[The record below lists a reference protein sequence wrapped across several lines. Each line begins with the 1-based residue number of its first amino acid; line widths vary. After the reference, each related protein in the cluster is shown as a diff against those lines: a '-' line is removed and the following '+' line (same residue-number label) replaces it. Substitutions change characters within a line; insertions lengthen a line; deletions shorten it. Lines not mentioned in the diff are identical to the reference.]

1 MHGILQIGIIT
12 FFCHSLYVVF
22 LRHSSMKARKSM
34 KKRFVSLLVALS
46 ITLTF
51 LPIGA
56 VAAPTNEIIQGNLK
70 YTVNNYTVNDGGES
84 VTVSG
89 ISESTSEKPTHLTIE
104 SSISSNGKNY
114 TVTEIGNWAFEE
126 WNTLTEVTLPHTV
139 EIIGFQAFFNCSNL
153 TNVTIPEGV
162 RKIGQIAF
170 NGCSQLTSITIPGTI
185 EVMTMAFS
193 GNTALSHVTLTN
205 GISEISSSAFEGC
218 TGLTEVEIPASV
230 NEIRQDAFNGCT
242 NLSDVKYNGHKTDW
256 DKVTVKTG
264 NDTLTSKVQ
273 YLCDINFDLDGGTV
287 NGSDTMATQTVYSNE
302 KLGTAKCYQNDQT
315 FKIPIAPQ
323 KEGYTFLGW
332 YQQDATAPTDPAEY
346 VASDNVTFT
355 AKWSQI
361 YDVAFDANANG
372 DTVTRMP
379 STQKVP
385 ETTTASLPTITPQ
398 RTGYDFD
405 GWYTQ
410 AEGGT
415 KYTFTEAVSSNITL
429 YAHWNAHSHTVT
441 LENDENKETNSYD
454 YGSSVS
460 VPTPTKKTGYNFNHW
475 EVTVPDGETA
485 PSLNGPDE
493 NGNYSFS
500 MPDYDIILTAKW
512 TQKDVIDPD
521 VDLKFDAA
529 TGEVTSN
536 NPQVNADDIIN
547 RKFYDDKGNEV
558 PGEKLNDRGL
568 PMEPGDYIVKVDV
581 KETEKT
587 APANQITGNQIKWS
601 YNVPQEE
608 EKVTYTLSLL
618 GGIAKVNGKDTT
630 INDNGDITIEKG
642 ATVEVTFDKSILS
655 DAQTFDQ
662 WTIKPASVLNAVDP
676 KAETITFTMPGENVI
691 IEAMTKDASIEE
703 EPNILGT
710 TLIIGTAAAGTAV
723 LAYQTYQLGT
733 EFYLICTLPTGTA
746 IPTNRG
752 ELAELVWN
760 NAGKPEPAAVLN
772 ANATETDKAITWAVE
787 NDLLKA
793 AKNNGET
800 YEATDPVSRTEVIK
814 AWNQVQAFKK

>member
-1 MHGILQIGIIT
+1 
-12 FFCHSLYVVF
+12 
-22 LRHSSMKARKSM
+22 M

-51 LPIGA
+51 LPMGA
-56 VAAPTNEIIQGNLK
+56 VAAAPIKFTDGNLK
-70 YTVNNYTVNDGGES
+70 YKVNADGQS

-89 ISESTSEKPTHLTIE
+89 TSGSPTQLTIE
-104 SSISSNGKNY
+104 SSISYKDKNY
-114 TVTEIGNWAFEE
+114 TVTKIAMWAF
-126 WNTLTEVTLPHTV
+126 NKCNSLTEVTIPNTV
-139 EIIGFQAFFNCSNL
+139 IEIDYQAFYYCPNL
-153 TNVTIPEGV
+153 KKVTIHEGV
-162 RKIGQIAF
+162 KTIGQTAF
-170 NGCSQLTSITIPGTI
+170 IGCTQLTSITIPSTI
-185 EVMTMAFS
+185 TDMDQAFS

-205 GISEISSSAFEGC
+205 GISNISSMAFKGC
-218 TGLTEVEIPASV
+218 TGLTEIKVPESV
-230 NEIRQDAFNGCT
+230 GQIGPNAFNGCTNLKRVLLEKNIKTINVNAFKDCT
-242 NLSDVKYNGHKTDW
+242 NLSDVKYNGYKTDW
-256 DKVTVKTG
+256 DKVTVNTTG

-273 YLCDINFDLDGGTV
+273 YLCDINFDLNGGTI

-302 KLGTAKCYQNDQT
+302 KLGTAKCYPNDQPFVVPT
-315 FKIPIAPQ
+315 DPVR
-323 KEGYTFLGW
+323 EGYTFL
-332 YQQDATAPTDPAEY
+332 
-346 VASDNVTFT
+346 
-355 AKWSQI
+355 
-361 YDVAFDANANG
+361 
-372 DTVTRMP
+372 
-379 STQKVP
+379 
-385 ETTTASLPTITPQ
+385 
-398 RTGYDFD
+398 

-441 LENDENKETNSYD
+441 LENDENKKTNSYD

-500 MPDYDIILTAKW
+500 MPDYDITLTAKW

-521 VDLKFDAA
+521 VDLKFDAV

-536 NPQVNADDIIN
+536 NTQVNAENIIN

-568 PMEPGDYIVKVDV
+568 PTEPGDYIVKVDV
-581 KETEKT
+581 KETENT
-587 APANQITGNQIKWS
+587 APANQVTGNQIKWS
-601 YNVPQEE
+601 YNVPQKE

-618 GGIAKVNGKDTT
+618 GGIAKVNGKDAT

-662 WTIKPASVLNAVDP
+662 WTIKPASVLNAVEP

-733 EFYLICTLPTGTA
+733 EFYLICALPTGTA

-752 ELAELVWN
+752 ELAALVWN

-772 ANATETDKAITWAVE
+772 ANATETDKAIAWAVE

>member
-1 MHGILQIGIIT
+1 MSSYNSIDREFHAWYSSNWYYYLFLPYILCRFSAALIHESEEI
-12 FFCHSLYVVF
+12 HE
-22 LRHSSMKARKSM
+22 
-34 KKRFVSLLVALS
+34 KRFVSLLVALS

-56 VAAPTNEIIQGNLK
+56 VAAAPIKFTDGNLK
-70 YTVNNYTVNDGGES
+70 YTVNADGES
-84 VTVSG
+84 VTVFG
-89 ISESTSEKPTHLTIE
+89 TLRNPTQLNIE
-104 SSISSNGKNY
+104 SSILYNGTNY
-114 TVTEIGNWAFEE
+114 TVTKIATWAFYDAR
-126 WNTLTEVTLPHTV
+126 NTLTEVTLPNTV
-139 EIIGFQAFFNCSNL
+139 DEIEYQAFFNCSNL
-153 TNVTIPEGV
+153 TKVIIPEGV
-162 RKIGQIAF
+162 RKIGQAAF
-170 NGCSQLTSITIPGTI
+170 YGCSQLTSITIPSTI
-185 EVMTMAFS
+185 TNMDTAFS

-205 GISEISSSAFEGC
+205 GISKISSNAFERC

-230 NEIRQDAFNGCT
+230 DQICPFAFNGCTNLKRVLLEKNIKTINVNAFKDCT
-242 NLSDVKYNGHKTDW
+242 NLSDVKYNGYKTDW
-256 DKVTVKTG
+256 DRVTVNTTG

-273 YLCDINFDLDGGTV
+273 YLCDITFDLNGGTI
-287 NGSDTMATQTVYSNE
+287 NGSGTMDKQTVYSKD
-302 KLGTAKCYQNDQT
+302 KLVTAKCYPNDQT
-315 FKIPIAPQ
+315 FVVPSDPVR
-323 KEGYTFLGW
+323 EGYTFL
-332 YQQDATAPTDPAEY
+332 
-346 VASDNVTFT
+346 
-355 AKWSQI
+355 
-361 YDVAFDANANG
+361 
-372 DTVTRMP
+372 
-379 STQKVP
+379 
-385 ETTTASLPTITPQ
+385 
-398 RTGYDFD
+398 

-415 KYTFTEAVSSNITL
+415 KYTFTEAVSSNIIL

-441 LENDENKETNSYD
+441 LENDENKKTNSYD

-500 MPDYDIILTAKW
+500 MPDYDITLTAKW

-521 VDLKFDAA
+521 VDLKFDAV

-536 NPQVNADDIIN
+536 NTQVNADDIIN

-568 PMEPGDYIVKVDV
+568 PTEPGDYIVKVDV
-581 KETEKT
+581 KETENT
-587 APANQITGNQIKWS
+587 APVNQITGNQIKWS
-601 YNVPQEE
+601 YNVPQKE

-618 GGIAKVNGKDTT
+618 GGIAKVNGKDAT

-662 WTIKPASVLNAVDP
+662 WTIKPASVLNAVEP

-733 EFYLICTLPTGTA
+733 EFYLICALPTGTA

-772 ANATETDKAITWAVE
+772 ANATETDKAIAWAVE

-793 AKNNGET
+793 AKSNGET

>member
-1 MHGILQIGIIT
+1 
-12 FFCHSLYVVF
+12 
-22 LRHSSMKARKSM
+22 M

-56 VAAPTNEIIQGNLK
+56 VAAAPIKFTDENLK
-70 YTVNNYTVNDGGES
+70 YTVNADGES

-89 ISESTSEKPTHLTIE
+89 TLRNPTQLNIE
-104 SSISSNGKNY
+104 SSISYKDKNY
-114 TVTEIGNWAFEE
+114 TVTKIAMWAFK
-126 WNTLTEVTLPHTV
+126 NCNSLTEVTIPNTV
-139 EIIGFQAFFNCSNL
+139 IEIDYQAFYYCPNL
-153 TNVTIPEGV
+153 KKVTIHEGV
-162 RKIGQIAF
+162 KTIGQTAF
-170 NGCSQLTSITIPGTI
+170 IGCTQLTSITIPSTI
-185 EVMTMAFS
+185 TDMDQSFS
-193 GNTALSHVTLTN
+193 VNTALSHVTLTN
-205 GISEISSSAFEGC
+205 GISNISSMAFKGC
-218 TGLTEVEIPASV
+218 TGLTEIKVPESV
-230 NEIRQDAFNGCT
+230 GQIGPNAFNGCTNLKRVLLEKNIKTININAFKDCT
-242 NLSDVKYNGHKTDW
+242 NLSDVKYNGHKKDW
-256 DKVTVKTG
+256 DNVTVNNAG

-273 YLCDINFDLDGGTV
+273 YLCDINFDLNGGTI
-287 NGSDTMATQTVYSNE
+287 NGSGTMDKQTVYSNE
-302 KLGTAKCYQNDQT
+302 KLGTASV
-315 FKIPIAPQ
+315 
-323 KEGYTFLGW
+323 
-332 YQQDATAPTDPAEY
+332 PTTP
-346 VASDNVTFT
+346 
-355 AKWSQI
+355 
-361 YDVAFDANANG
+361 
-372 DTVTRMP
+372 
-379 STQKVP
+379 
-385 ETTTASLPTITPQ
+385 PQ

-415 KYTFTEAVSSNITL
+415 KYTFTEAVSSNIIL

-441 LENDENKETNSYD
+441 LENDENKKTNSYD

-500 MPDYDIILTAKW
+500 MPDYDITLTAKW

-521 VDLKFDAA
+521 VDLKFDAV

-536 NPQVNADDIIN
+536 NTQVNADDIIN

-568 PMEPGDYIVKVDV
+568 PTEPGDYIVKVDV
-581 KETEKT
+581 KETENT

-601 YNVPQEE
+601 YNVPQKE

-618 GGIAKVNGKDTT
+618 GGIAKVNGKDAT
-630 INDNGDITIEKG
+630 INDNGNITIEKG

-662 WTIKPASVLNAVDP
+662 WTIKPASVLNAVEP

-733 EFYLICTLPTGTA
+733 EFYLICALPTGTA

-772 ANATETDKAITWAVE
+772 ANATETDKAIAWAVE

>member
-1 MHGILQIGIIT
+1 
-12 FFCHSLYVVF
+12 
-22 LRHSSMKARKSM
+22 M

-51 LPIGA
+51 LPMGA
-56 VAAPTNEIIQGNLK
+56 VAAAPIKFTDGNLR
-70 YTVNNYTVNDGGES
+70 YTVNADGKS

-89 ISESTSEKPTHLTIE
+89 TSGSPTQLTIE
-104 SSISSNGKNY
+104 SSISYKDKNY
-114 TVTEIGNWAFEE
+114 TVTKIAMWAF
-126 WNTLTEVTLPHTV
+126 NKCNSLTEVTIPNTV
-139 EIIGFQAFFNCSNL
+139 IEIDYQAFYYCPNL
-153 TNVTIPEGV
+153 KKVTIHEGV
-162 RKIGQIAF
+162 KTIGQTAF
-170 NGCSQLTSITIPGTI
+170 IGCTQLTSITIPSTI
-185 EVMTMAFS
+185 TDMDQAFS

-205 GISEISSSAFEGC
+205 GISKISSNAFERC

-230 NEIRQDAFNGCT
+230 DQICPFAFNGCTNLKRVLLEKNIKTINVNAFKDCT
-242 NLSDVKYNGHKTDW
+242 NLSDVKYNGYKTDW
-256 DKVTVKTG
+256 DRVTVNTTG

-273 YLCDINFDLDGGTV
+273 YLCDITFDLNGGTI
-287 NGSDTMATQTVYSNE
+287 NGSGTMDKQTVYSNE

-315 FKIPIAPQ
+315 FVVPSDPVR
-323 KEGYTFLGW
+323 EGYTFLGW
-332 YQQDATAPTDPAEY
+332 YQQDATAPTVLAEY

-355 AKWSQI
+355 A
-361 YDVAFDANANG
+361 N
-372 DTVTRMP
+372 
-379 STQKVP
+379 
-385 ETTTASLPTITPQ
+385 
-398 RTGYDFD
+398 
-405 GWYTQ
+405 
-410 AEGGT
+410 
-415 KYTFTEAVSSNITL
+415 
-429 YAHWNAHSHTVT
+429 
-441 LENDENKETNSYD
+441 
-454 YGSSVS
+454 
-460 VPTPTKKTGYNFNHW
+460 
-475 EVTVPDGETA
+475 
-485 PSLNGPDE
+485 
-493 NGNYSFS
+493 
-500 MPDYDIILTAKW
+500 W

-521 VDLKFDAA
+521 VDLKFDAV

-536 NPQVNADDIIN
+536 NTQVNADDIIN

-568 PMEPGDYIVKVDV
+568 PTEPGDYIVKVDV
-581 KETEKT
+581 KETENT

-601 YNVPQEE
+601 YNVPQKE

-618 GGIAKVNGKDTT
+618 GGIAKVNGKDAT

-662 WTIKPASVLNAVDP
+662 WTIKPASVLSAVEP

-733 EFYLICTLPTGTA
+733 EFYLICALPTGTA
-746 IPTNRG
+746 IPTTRG

-772 ANATETDKAITWAVE
+772 ANATETDKAIAWAVE

-793 AKNNGET
+793 AKSNGET

>member
-1 MHGILQIGIIT
+1 
-12 FFCHSLYVVF
+12 
-22 LRHSSMKARKSM
+22 M

-51 LPIGA
+51 LPMGA
-56 VAAPTNEIIQGNLK
+56 VAATKITKGNLK
-70 YTVNNYTVNDGGES
+70 YIVNADGKS

-89 ISESTSEKPTHLTIE
+89 TSEKPTQLTIE
-104 SSISSNGKNY
+104 SSISDNGTNY
-114 TVTEIGNWAFEE
+114 TVTKIAMWAF
-126 WNTLTEVTLPHTV
+126 NKCNSLTEVTIPNTV
-139 EIIGFQAFFNCSNL
+139 IEIDYQAFYYCPNL
-153 TNVTIPEGV
+153 KKVTIHEGV
-162 RKIGQIAF
+162 KTIGQTAF
-170 NGCSQLTSITIPGTI
+170 IGCTQLTSITIPGTI
-185 EVMTMAFS
+185 KNMDQAFS

-205 GISEISSSAFEGC
+205 GISKISSNAFERC

-230 NEIRQDAFNGCT
+230 DQICPFAFNGCTNLKSVLLEKNIKTINVNAFKDCT
-242 NLSDVKYNGHKTDW
+242 NLSDVKYNGYKTDW
-256 DKVTVKTG
+256 DKVTVNTTG

-273 YLCDINFDLDGGTV
+273 YLCDINFDLNGGTI

-302 KLGTAKCYQNDQT
+302 KLGTA
-315 FKIPIAPQ
+315 
-323 KEGYTFLGW
+323 
-332 YQQDATAPTDPAEY
+332 
-346 VASDNVTFT
+346 NV
-355 AKWSQI
+355 
-361 YDVAFDANANG
+361 
-372 DTVTRMP
+372 
-379 STQKVP
+379 
-385 ETTTASLPTITPQ
+385 PTITPQ

-415 KYTFTEAVSSNITL
+415 KYTFTEAVSSNIIL
-429 YAHWNAHSHTVT
+429 YAHWNAHSHIVT
-441 LENDENKETNSYD
+441 LENDENKKTNSYD

-500 MPDYDIILTAKW
+500 MPDYDITLTAKW

-536 NPQVNADDIIN
+536 NTQVNADDIIN

-558 PGEKLNDRGL
+558 PGEKLNNRGL
-568 PMEPGDYIVKVDV
+568 PTEPGDYIVKVDV
-581 KETEKT
+581 KETENT
-587 APANQITGNQIKWS
+587 APANQVTGNQIKWS
-601 YNVPQEE
+601 YSVPQKE

-618 GGIAKVNGKDTT
+618 GGIAKVNGKDAT

-662 WTIKPASVLNAVDP
+662 WTIKPASVLSAVEP

-733 EFYLICTLPTGTA
+733 EFYLICALPTGTA

-752 ELAELVWN
+752 ELAALVWN

-772 ANATETDKAITWAVE
+772 ANATETDKAIAWAVE

-793 AKNNGET
+793 AKSNGET

>member
-22 LRHSSMKARKSM
+22 LRHQSMKAGKSM

-56 VAAPTNEIIQGNLK
+56 VAAAPIKFTDRNLK
-70 YTVNNYTVNDGGES
+70 YTVNADGES

-89 ISESTSEKPTHLTIE
+89 TSGKPKQLTIE
-104 SSISSNGKNY
+104 SSISDGNGKSY
-114 TVTEIGNWAFEE
+114 TVTKIGMGAF
-126 WNTLTEVTLPHTV
+126 NSTLEEVTLPPTLD
-139 EIIGFQAFFNCSNL
+139 EIEDSAFFKCSSL
-153 TNVTIPEGV
+153 TEITIPEGV
-162 RKIGQIAF
+162 TKIGTNAF
-170 NGCSQLTSITIPGTI
+170 YGCSQLTSITIPSTI
-185 EVMTMAFS
+185 KNMDTAFPS
-193 GNTALSHVTLTN
+193 NPKLSQVTLTN
-205 GISEISSSAFEGC
+205 GIYRISSSAFKDC
-218 TGLTEVEIPASV
+218 TGLTEIKIPTSVYEICS
-230 NEIRQDAFNGCT
+230 DAFNGCT
-242 NLSDVKYNGHKTDW
+242 GLTSVTLEKGINIINRNAFKDCTNLNDVKYNGHKTDW
-256 DKVTVKTG
+256 ENVRVNIAG

-273 YLCDINFDLDGGTV
+273 YLCDINFDLNGGTI
-287 NGSDTMATQTVYSNE
+287 NGSNTVNKQTVYSNE
-302 KLGTAKCYQNDQT
+302 KLGTAKCYPNGQPFVVPSD
-315 FKIPIAPQ
+315 PVR
-323 KEGYTFLGW
+323 EGYTFL
-332 YQQDATAPTDPAEY
+332 
-346 VASDNVTFT
+346 
-355 AKWSQI
+355 
-361 YDVAFDANANG
+361 
-372 DTVTRMP
+372 
-379 STQKVP
+379 
-385 ETTTASLPTITPQ
+385 
-398 RTGYDFD
+398 

-415 KYTFTEAVSSNITL
+415 KYTFTEAVSSNIIL

-500 MPDYDIILTAKW
+500 MPDYDITLTAKW

-536 NPQVNADDIIN
+536 NAKVNADDIIN
-547 RKFYDDKGNEV
+547 KKFYDEKGNEV
-558 PGEKLNDRGL
+558 PSEKLNDRGL
-568 PMEPGDYIVKVDV
+568 PTEPGDYIIKVDV
-581 KETEKT
+581 KETEHT
-587 APANQITGNQIKWS
+587 APANQVTGNQIKWS

-733 EFYLICTLPTGTA
+733 EFYLICALPTGTA

-772 ANATETDKAITWAVE
+772 ANATETDKAIAWAVE

>member
-22 LRHSSMKARKSM
+22 LRHQSMKAGKSM

-56 VAAPTNEIIQGNLK
+56 VAATPIRIGNLK
-70 YTVNNYTVNDGGES
+70 YTVNADGES

-89 ISESTSEKPTHLTIE
+89 TSGNPTQLNIE
-104 SSISSNGKNY
+104 SSISSNGRNY
-114 TVTEIGNWAFEE
+114 TVTEIATWAFNKC
-126 WNTLTEVTLPHTV
+126 NTLTEVTLPNTV
-139 EIIGFQAFFNCSNL
+139 DEIGYQAFFNCSNL

-162 RKIGQIAF
+162 TKIGQAAF
-170 NGCSQLTSITIPGTI
+170 YGCSQLTSITIPSTI
-185 EVMTMAFS
+185 TDMDTAFS
-193 GNTALSHVTLTN
+193 GNTALSQVTLTN
-205 GISEISSSAFEGC
+205 GIPKISSHAFERCTELREIKVPISVDEICPFAFNGC
-218 TGLTEVEIPASV
+218 TGLTSV
-230 NEIRQDAFNGCT
+230 TLEKGINIINSNAFKDCT
-242 NLSDVKYNGHKTDW
+242 ELNDVKYNGYKTDW
-256 DKVTVKTG
+256 EKVRVNNAG

-273 YLCDINFDLDGGTV
+273 YLCDINFDLDGGTI

-302 KLGTAKCYQNDQT
+302 KLGTAKCYPNDQPFVVPT
-315 FKIPIAPQ
+315 DPVR
-323 KEGYTFLGW
+323 EGYTFL
-332 YQQDATAPTDPAEY
+332 D
-346 VASDNVTFT
+346 
-355 AKWSQI
+355 
-361 YDVAFDANANG
+361 
-372 DTVTRMP
+372 
-379 STQKVP
+379 
-385 ETTTASLPTITPQ
+385 
-398 RTGYDFD
+398 
-405 GWYTQ
+405 WYTQ
-410 AEGGT
+410 AEGGI

-521 VDLKFDAA
+521 VDLKFDAV

-536 NPQVNADDIIN
+536 NAKVNADDIIN
-547 RKFYDDKGNEV
+547 KKFYDDKGNEV

-568 PMEPGDYIVKVDV
+568 PTEPGDYIVKVDV
-581 KETEKT
+581 KETENT
-587 APANQITGNQIKWS
+587 APANQVTGNQIKWS
-601 YNVPQEE
+601 YNVPQKE

-733 EFYLICTLPTGTA
+733 EFYLICALPTGTA

-772 ANATETDKAITWAVE
+772 ANATETDKAIAWAVE

>member
-1 MHGILQIGIIT
+1 
-12 FFCHSLYVVF
+12 
-22 LRHSSMKARKSM
+22 M

-56 VAAPTNEIIQGNLK
+56 VAAAPNKIPQGNLI
-70 YTVNNYTVNDGGES
+70 YTVNADGES

-89 ISESTSEKPTHLTIE
+89 TSGSPTQLTIE
-104 SSISSNGKNY
+104 SSISDNGTNY
-114 TVTEIGNWAFEE
+114 TVTKIAMWAFNNAR
-126 WNTLTEVTLPHTV
+126 NTLTEVTLPNTV
-139 EIIGFQAFFNCSNL
+139 DEIGYQAFFNCSNL
-153 TNVTIPEGV
+153 TKVIIPEGV
-162 RKIGQIAF
+162 TKIGQAAF
-170 NGCSQLTSITIPGTI
+170 YGCSQLTSITIPSTI
-185 EVMTMAFS
+185 TNMDTAFS

-205 GISEISSSAFEGC
+205 GISNISSMAFKGC
-218 TGLTEVEIPASV
+218 TGLTEIKVPESV
-230 NEIRQDAFNGCT
+230 GQIGPNAFNGCTNLKRVLLEKNIKTININAFKDCT
-242 NLSDVKYNGHKTDW
+242 NLSDVKYNGHKKDW
-256 DKVTVKTG
+256 DNVTVNNAG

-287 NGSDTMATQTVYSNE
+287 NGSNTVDKQTVYSNE
-302 KLGTAKCYQNDQT
+302 KLGTAKCYPNDQPFVVPT
-315 FKIPIAPQ
+315 DPVR
-323 KEGYTFLGW
+323 EGYTFL
-332 YQQDATAPTDPAEY
+332 
-346 VASDNVTFT
+346 
-355 AKWSQI
+355 
-361 YDVAFDANANG
+361 
-372 DTVTRMP
+372 
-379 STQKVP
+379 
-385 ETTTASLPTITPQ
+385 
-398 RTGYDFD
+398 

-441 LENDENKETNSYD
+441 LENDENKKTNSYD

-460 VPTPTKKTGYNFNHW
+460 VPTPAKKTGYNFNHW

-500 MPDYDIILTAKW
+500 MPDYDITLTAKW

-521 VDLKFDAA
+521 VDLKFDAV

-536 NPQVNADDIIN
+536 NTQVNADDIIN

-568 PMEPGDYIVKVDV
+568 PTEPGDYIVKVDV
-581 KETEKT
+581 KETENT

-601 YNVPQEE
+601 YNVPQKE

-618 GGIAKVNGKDTT
+618 GGIAKVNGKDAT

-662 WTIKPASVLNAVDP
+662 WTIKPASVLNAVEP

-733 EFYLICTLPTGTA
+733 EFYLICALPTGTA

-772 ANATETDKAITWAVE
+772 ANATETDKAIAWAVE

-793 AKNNGET
+793 AKSNGET

>member
-1 MHGILQIGIIT
+1 
-12 FFCHSLYVVF
+12 
-22 LRHSSMKARKSM
+22 M

-56 VAAPTNEIIQGNLK
+56 VAAAPIKFTDGNLR
-70 YTVNNYTVNDGGES
+70 YTVNADGKS

-89 ISESTSEKPTHLTIE
+89 TSGSPTQLTIE
-104 SSISSNGKNY
+104 SSISYKDKNY
-114 TVTEIGNWAFEE
+114 TVTKIAMWAF
-126 WNTLTEVTLPHTV
+126 NKCNSLTEVTIPNTV
-139 EIIGFQAFFNCSNL
+139 IEIDYQAFYYCPNL
-153 TNVTIPEGV
+153 KKVTIHEGV
-162 RKIGQIAF
+162 KTIGQTAF
-170 NGCSQLTSITIPGTI
+170 IGCTQLTSITIPSTI
-185 EVMTMAFS
+185 TDMDQAFS

-205 GISEISSSAFEGC
+205 GISNISNMAFKGC
-218 TGLTEVEIPASV
+218 TGLTEIKVPISVEQICPG
-230 NEIRQDAFNGCT
+230 AFNGCTSLKSVLLEKNIKTININAFNDCT
-242 NLSDVKYNGHKTDW
+242 NLSDVKYNGYKTDW
-256 DKVTVKTG
+256 DKVTVNTTG

-273 YLCDINFDLDGGTV
+273 YLCDITFDLNGGTI
-287 NGSDTMATQTVYSNE
+287 NGSGTMDKQTVYSNE
-302 KLGTAKCYQNDQT
+302 KLGTASV
-315 FKIPIAPQ
+315 
-323 KEGYTFLGW
+323 
-332 YQQDATAPTDPAEY
+332 PT
-346 VASDNVTFT
+346 T
-355 AKWSQI
+355 
-361 YDVAFDANANG
+361 
-372 DTVTRMP
+372 
-379 STQKVP
+379 
-385 ETTTASLPTITPQ
+385 TPQ

-415 KYTFTEAVSSNITL
+415 KYTFTEAVSSNIIL

-441 LENDENKETNSYD
+441 LENDENKKTNSYD

-500 MPDYDIILTAKW
+500 MPDYDITLTAKW

-521 VDLKFDAA
+521 VDLKFDAV

-536 NPQVNADDIIN
+536 NTQVNADDIIN

-568 PMEPGDYIVKVDV
+568 PTEPGDYIVKVDV
-581 KETEKT
+581 KETENT
-587 APANQITGNQIKWS
+587 APVNQITGNQIKWS
-601 YNVPQEE
+601 YNVPQKE
-608 EKVTYTLSLL
+608 EKVTYTLSLV
-618 GGIAKVNGKDTT
+618 GGIAKVNGKDAT

-662 WTIKPASVLNAVDP
+662 WTIKPASVLNAVEP

-733 EFYLICTLPTGTA
+733 EFYLICALPTGTA

-772 ANATETDKAITWAVE
+772 ANATETDKAIAWAVE

>member
-1 MHGILQIGIIT
+1 
-12 FFCHSLYVVF
+12 
-22 LRHSSMKARKSM
+22 M
-34 KKRFVSLLVALS
+34 KKRLVSLLLAFS
-46 ITLTF
+46 MMLTF
-51 LPIGA
+51 LPVGA
-56 VAAPTNEIIQGNLK
+56 MAATTITQGNLK
-70 YTVNNYTVNDGGES
+70 YTINPDGKS

-89 ISESTSEKPTHLTIE
+89 KKGSPTELTIE
-104 SSISSNGKNY
+104 SSISDDNDISY
-114 TVTEIGNWAFEE
+114 TVTKIADMVFASCSSLTQVTIPSTVKEIGY
-126 WNTLTEVTLPHTV
+126 
-139 EIIGFQAFFNCSNL
+139 QAFWGCSNL
-153 TNVTIPEGV
+153 VKVTIPEGV
-162 RKIGQIAF
+162 TTIGQTAF
-170 NGCSQLTSITIPGTI
+170 TKCTQLTSITIPSTI
-185 EVMTMAFS
+185 TNMEWAFS
-193 GNTALSHVTLTN
+193 GDPALSQVTLTN
-205 GISEISSSAFEGC
+205 GIPRISSYAFSGC
-218 TGLTEVEIPASV
+218 TSLTQVKIPASV
-230 NEIRQDAFNGCT
+230 DEVCPSAFNGCT
-242 NLSDVKYNGHKTDW
+242 NLKSVTLEKGIRIININAFNNCSKLTDVKYNGYKTDW
-256 DKVTVKTG
+256 EKVRVNTTG

-273 YLCDINFDLDGGTV
+273 YLCDINFDLDGGTI

-302 KLGTAKCYQNDQT
+302 ELGTAKCYPNDQPFVVPT
-315 FKIPIAPQ
+315 DPVR
-323 KEGYTFLGW
+323 EGYTFL
-332 YQQDATAPTDPAEY
+332 
-346 VASDNVTFT
+346 
-355 AKWSQI
+355 
-361 YDVAFDANANG
+361 
-372 DTVTRMP
+372 
-379 STQKVP
+379 
-385 ETTTASLPTITPQ
+385 
-398 RTGYDFD
+398 

-441 LENDENKETNSYD
+441 LENDENKKTDSYD

-500 MPDYDIILTAKW
+500 MPDYDITLTAKW

-529 TGEVTSN
+529 TGEVISN
-536 NPQVNADDIIN
+536 NAKVNADDIIN

-568 PMEPGDYIVKVDV
+568 PTEPGDYIVKVDV
-581 KETEKT
+581 KETENT
-587 APANQITGNQIKWS
+587 APANQVTGHQIKWS
-601 YNVPQEE
+601 YNVPQKE

-662 WTIKPASVLNAVDP
+662 WTIKPASVLNAVEP

-733 EFYLICTLPTGTA
+733 EFYLICALPTGTA

-772 ANATETDKAITWAVE
+772 ANATETDKAIAWAVE

>member
-1 MHGILQIGIIT
+1 
-12 FFCHSLYVVF
+12 
-22 LRHSSMKARKSM
+22 M

-51 LPIGA
+51 LPMGA
-56 VAAPTNEIIQGNLK
+56 VAATKITQGNLI
-70 YTVNNYTVNDGGES
+70 YRVNADGES

-89 ISESTSEKPTHLTIE
+89 TSGSPTQLTIE
-104 SSISSNGKNY
+104 SSISDKGKNY
-114 TVTEIGNWAFEE
+114 TVTKIAMWAFNNAR
-126 WNTLTEVTLPHTV
+126 NTLTEVTLPNTV
-139 EIIGFQAFFNCSNL
+139 DEIGSQAFFNCSNL
-153 TNVTIPEGV
+153 TKVIIPEGV
-162 RKIGQIAF
+162 RKIGQAAF
-170 NGCSQLTSITIPGTI
+170 YGCSQLTSITIPSTI
-185 EVMTMAFS
+185 TNMDTAFS

-205 GISEISSSAFEGC
+205 GISKISSSAFKGC
-218 TGLTEVEIPASV
+218 TGLTEIKVPISM
-230 NEIRQDAFNGCT
+230 NEICSDAFNGCT
-242 NLSDVKYNGHKTDW
+242 SLKSVLLEKNINIINSNAFKDCTELNDVKYNGYKTDW
-256 DKVTVKTG
+256 EKVRVNNAG

-273 YLCDINFDLDGGTV
+273 YLCDINFDLNGGTI
-287 NGSDTMATQTVYSNE
+287 NGSGTMDKQTVYSNE
-302 KLGTAKCYQNDQT
+302 KLGTAS
-315 FKIPIAPQ
+315 
-323 KEGYTFLGW
+323 
-332 YQQDATAPTDPAEY
+332 
-346 VASDNVTFT
+346 V
-355 AKWSQI
+355 
-361 YDVAFDANANG
+361 
-372 DTVTRMP
+372 
-379 STQKVP
+379 
-385 ETTTASLPTITPQ
+385 PTITPQ

-415 KYTFTEAVSSNITL
+415 KYTFTEAVSSNIIL

-441 LENDENKETNSYD
+441 LENDENKKTNSYD

-500 MPDYDIILTAKW
+500 MPDYDITLTAKW

-521 VDLKFDAA
+521 VDLKFDAV

-536 NPQVNADDIIN
+536 NTQVNADDIIN

-568 PMEPGDYIVKVDV
+568 PTEPGDYIVKVDV
-581 KETEKT
+581 KETKNT

-601 YNVPQEE
+601 YNVPQKE

-618 GGIAKVNGKDTT
+618 GGIAKVNGKDAT

-662 WTIKPASVLNAVDP
+662 WTIKPASVLNAVEP

-733 EFYLICTLPTGTA
+733 EFYLICALPTGTA

-772 ANATETDKAITWAVE
+772 ANATETDKAIAWAVE

>member
-1 MHGILQIGIIT
+1 
-12 FFCHSLYVVF
+12 
-22 LRHSSMKARKSM
+22 M
-34 KKRFVSLLVALS
+34 KKRFISLLVALS

-51 LPIGA
+51 LPMGA
-56 VAAPTNEIIQGNLK
+56 VAAAPIKFTDGNLI
-70 YTVNNYTVNDGGES
+70 YTVNDDGES

-89 ISESTSEKPTHLTIE
+89 TSGKPRHLTIE
-104 SSISSNGKNY
+104 SSISDKDKNY
-114 TVTEIGNWAFEE
+114 TVTKIAMWAFNNAR
-126 WNTLTEVTLPHTV
+126 NTLTEVTLPNTV
-139 EIIGFQAFFNCSNL
+139 DEIGYQAFFNCSNL
-153 TNVTIPEGV
+153 TKVIIPEGV
-162 RKIGQIAF
+162 TKIGQAAF
-170 NGCSQLTSITIPGTI
+170 YGCSQLTSITIPSTI
-185 EVMTMAFS
+185 TNMDTAFS

-205 GISEISSSAFEGC
+205 GISKISSNAFERC

-230 NEIRQDAFNGCT
+230 DQICPFAFNGCTNLKRVLLEKNIKTINVNAFKDCT
-242 NLSDVKYNGHKTDW
+242 NLSDVKYNGYKTDW
-256 DKVTVKTG
+256 DKVTVNTTG
-264 NDTLTSKVQ
+264 NDTLTNKVQ
-273 YLCDINFDLDGGTV
+273 YLCDINFDLNGGTI

-302 KLGTAKCYQNDQT
+302 KLGTANV
-315 FKIPIAPQ
+315 
-323 KEGYTFLGW
+323 
-332 YQQDATAPTDPAEY
+332 PTTP
-346 VASDNVTFT
+346 
-355 AKWSQI
+355 
-361 YDVAFDANANG
+361 
-372 DTVTRMP
+372 
-379 STQKVP
+379 
-385 ETTTASLPTITPQ
+385 PQ

-415 KYTFTEAVSSNITL
+415 KYTFTEAVSSNIIL

-441 LENDENKETNSYD
+441 LENDENKKTNSYD

-500 MPDYDIILTAKW
+500 MPDYDITLTAKW

-521 VDLKFDAA
+521 VDLKFDVV

-536 NPQVNADDIIN
+536 NTQVNADDIIN

-568 PMEPGDYIVKVDV
+568 PTEPGDYIVKVDV
-581 KETEKT
+581 KETENT

-601 YNVPQEE
+601 YNVPQKE

-618 GGIAKVNGKDTT
+618 GGIAKVNGKDAT

-662 WTIKPASVLNAVDP
+662 WTIKPASVLNAVEP

-733 EFYLICTLPTGTA
+733 EFYLICALPTGTA

-772 ANATETDKAITWAVE
+772 ANATETDKAIAWAVE

-793 AKNNGET
+793 AKSNGET

>member
-1 MHGILQIGIIT
+1 M
-12 FFCHSLYVVF
+12 FS
-22 LRHSSMKARKSM
+22 
-34 KKRFVSLLVALS
+34 
-46 ITLTF
+46 
-51 LPIGA
+51 
-56 VAAPTNEIIQGNLK
+56 
-70 YTVNNYTVNDGGES
+70 VNKHYD
-84 VTVSG
+84 
-89 ISESTSEKPTHLTIE
+89 SEYHHRY
-104 SSISSNGKNY
+104 GY
-114 TVTEIGNWAFEE
+114 G
-126 WNTLTEVTLPHTV
+126 
-139 EIIGFQAFFNCSNL
+139 
-153 TNVTIPEGV
+153 
-162 RKIGQIAF
+162 
-170 NGCSQLTSITIPGTI
+170 
-185 EVMTMAFS
+185 FS
-193 GNTALSHVTLTN
+193 GNTALSQVTLTN
-205 GISEISSSAFEGC
+205 GIPKISSHAFERC
-218 TGLTEVEIPASV
+218 TELREIKVPISV
-230 NEIRQDAFNGCT
+230 DEICPFAFNGCT
-242 NLSDVKYNGHKTDW
+242 NLKSVLLEKNINIINSNAFKDCTELNDVKYNGYKADW
-256 DKVTVKTG
+256 DKVTVNKTG
-264 NDTLTSKVQ
+264 NDTLTRKVQ
-273 YLCDINFDLDGGTV
+273 YLCDINFDLNGGTI
-287 NGSDTMATQTVYSNE
+287 NGSDTMETQTVYSNE
-302 KLGTAKCYQNDQT
+302 KLGTAKCYPNGQPFVVPTD
-315 FKIPIAPQ
+315 PVR
-323 KEGYTFLGW
+323 EGYTFL
-332 YQQDATAPTDPAEY
+332 
-346 VASDNVTFT
+346 
-355 AKWSQI
+355 
-361 YDVAFDANANG
+361 
-372 DTVTRMP
+372 
-379 STQKVP
+379 
-385 ETTTASLPTITPQ
+385 
-398 RTGYDFD
+398 

-441 LENDENKETNSYD
+441 LENDETKETNSYD

-500 MPDYDIILTAKW
+500 MPDYDITLTAKW

-568 PMEPGDYIVKVDV
+568 PTEPGDYIVKVDV
-581 KETEKT
+581 KETENT

-662 WTIKPASVLNAVDP
+662 WTIKPASVLNAVEP

-710 TLIIGTAAAGTAV
+710 TLIIGTAAAGTVV

-733 EFYLICTLPTGTA
+733 EFYLICALPTGTA

-772 ANATETDKAITWAVE
+772 ANATETDKAIAWAVE

>member
-22 LRHSSMKARKSM
+22 LRHQSMKAGKSM

-56 VAAPTNEIIQGNLK
+56 VAATPIRIGNLK
-70 YTVNNYTVNDGGES
+70 YTVNADGES

-89 ISESTSEKPTHLTIE
+89 TSGNPTQLNIE
-104 SSISSNGKNY
+104 SSISSNGRNY
-114 TVTEIGNWAFEE
+114 TVTEIATWAFNKC
-126 WNTLTEVTLPHTV
+126 NTLTEVTLPNTV
-139 EIIGFQAFFNCSNL
+139 DEIGYQAFFNCSNL

-162 RKIGQIAF
+162 TKIGQAAF
-170 NGCSQLTSITIPGTI
+170 YGCSQLTSITIPSTI
-185 EVMTMAFS
+185 TDMDTAFS
-193 GNTALSHVTLTN
+193 GNTALSQVTLTN
-205 GISEISSSAFEGC
+205 GIPKISSHAFERCTELREIKVPISVDEICPFAFNGC
-218 TGLTEVEIPASV
+218 TGLTSV
-230 NEIRQDAFNGCT
+230 TLEKGINIINSNAFKDCT
-242 NLSDVKYNGHKTDW
+242 ELNDVKYNGYKTDW
-256 DKVTVKTG
+256 EKVRVNNAG

-273 YLCDINFDLDGGTV
+273 YLCDINFDLDGGTI

-302 KLGTAKCYQNDQT
+302 KLGTAKCYPNDQPFVVPT
-315 FKIPIAPQ
+315 DPVR
-323 KEGYTFLGW
+323 EGYTFLGW
-332 YQQDATAPTDPAEY
+332 Y
-346 VASDNVTFT
+346 
-355 AKWSQI
+355 
-361 YDVAFDANANG
+361 
-372 DTVTRMP
+372 
-379 STQKVP
+379 
-385 ETTTASLPTITPQ
+385 
-398 RTGYDFD
+398 
-405 GWYTQ
+405 TQ
-410 AEGGT
+410 AEGGI

-521 VDLKFDAA
+521 VDLKFDAV

-536 NPQVNADDIIN
+536 NAKVNADDIIN
-547 RKFYDDKGNEV
+547 KKFYDDKGNEV

-568 PMEPGDYIVKVDV
+568 PTEPGDYIVKVDV
-581 KETEKT
+581 KETENT
-587 APANQITGNQIKWS
+587 APANQVTGNQIKWS
-601 YNVPQEE
+601 YNVPQKE

-662 WTIKPASVLNAVDP
+662 WTIKPASVLNAVEP

-733 EFYLICTLPTGTA
+733 EFYLICALPTGTA

-772 ANATETDKAITWAVE
+772 ANATETDKAIAWAVE

>member
-22 LRHSSMKARKSM
+22 LRHQSMKAGKSM

-56 VAAPTNEIIQGNLK
+56 VAATPIRIGNLK
-70 YTVNNYTVNDGGES
+70 YTVNADGES

-89 ISESTSEKPTHLTIE
+89 TSGNPTQLNIE
-104 SSISSNGKNY
+104 SSISSNGRNY
-114 TVTEIGNWAFEE
+114 TVTEIATWAFNKC
-126 WNTLTEVTLPHTV
+126 NTLTEVTLPNTV
-139 EIIGFQAFFNCSNL
+139 DEIGYQAFFNCSNL

-162 RKIGQIAF
+162 TKIGQAAF
-170 NGCSQLTSITIPGTI
+170 YGCSQLTSITIPSTI
-185 EVMTMAFS
+185 TDMDTAFS
-193 GNTALSHVTLTN
+193 GNTALSQVTLTN
-205 GISEISSSAFEGC
+205 GIPKISSHAFERCTELREIKVPISVDEICPFAFNGC
-218 TGLTEVEIPASV
+218 TGLTSV
-230 NEIRQDAFNGCT
+230 TLEKGINIINSNAFKDCT
-242 NLSDVKYNGHKTDW
+242 ELNDVKYNGYKTDW
-256 DKVTVKTG
+256 EKVRVNNAG
-264 NDTLTSKVQ
+264 NDTLTSKGQ
-273 YLCDINFDLDGGTV
+273 YLCDINFDLDGGTI

-302 KLGTAKCYQNDQT
+302 KLGTAKCYPNDQPFVVPT
-315 FKIPIAPQ
+315 DPVR
-323 KEGYTFLGW
+323 EGYTFLGW
-332 YQQDATAPTDPAEY
+332 Y
-346 VASDNVTFT
+346 
-355 AKWSQI
+355 
-361 YDVAFDANANG
+361 
-372 DTVTRMP
+372 
-379 STQKVP
+379 
-385 ETTTASLPTITPQ
+385 
-398 RTGYDFD
+398 
-405 GWYTQ
+405 TQ
-410 AEGGT
+410 AEGGI

-521 VDLKFDAA
+521 VDLKFDAV

-536 NPQVNADDIIN
+536 NAKVNADDIIN
-547 RKFYDDKGNEV
+547 KKFYDDKGNEV

-568 PMEPGDYIVKVDV
+568 PTEPGDYIVKVDV
-581 KETEKT
+581 KETENT
-587 APANQITGNQIKWS
+587 APANQVTGNQIKWS
-601 YNVPQEE
+601 YNVPQKE

-733 EFYLICTLPTGTA
+733 EFYLICALPTGTA

-752 ELAELVWN
+752 ELAELVWT

-772 ANATETDKAITWAVE
+772 ANATETDKAIAWAVE

>member
-1 MHGILQIGIIT
+1 
-12 FFCHSLYVVF
+12 
-22 LRHSSMKARKSM
+22 M

-56 VAAPTNEIIQGNLK
+56 VAATPNKFTDENLK
-70 YTVNNYTVNDGGES
+70 YTVNADGES

-89 ISESTSEKPTHLTIE
+89 TLRNPAQLNIE
-104 SSISSNGKNY
+104 SSISNNGTNY
-114 TVTEIGNWAFEE
+114 TVTKIAMWAFYGCK
-126 WNTLTEVTLPHTV
+126 TLTEVTLPNTV
-139 EIIGFQAFFNCSNL
+139 DEIGDQAFCNCSKL
-153 TNVTIPEGV
+153 TKVIIPEGV
-162 RKIGQIAF
+162 KKIGQGAF
-170 NGCSQLTSITIPGTI
+170 YGCSQLTSITIPSTI
-185 EVMTMAFS
+185 KNMDQAFS

-205 GISEISSSAFEGC
+205 GISNISSMAFQRC
-218 TGLTEVEIPASV
+218 TELTKVEIPSSV
-230 NEIRQDAFNGCT
+230 NEIGPFAFNGCT
-242 NLSDVKYNGHKTDW
+242 NLKSVLLEKNINIINSNAFKDCTELNDVKYNGYKTDW
-256 DKVTVKTG
+256 EKVRVNNAG

-273 YLCDINFDLDGGTV
+273 YLCDINFDLDGGTI
-287 NGSDTMATQTVYSNE
+287 NGSSTMATQTVYSNE
-302 KLGTAKCYQNDQT
+302 KLGTAKCYPNDQPFVVPT
-315 FKIPIAPQ
+315 DPVR
-323 KEGYTFLGW
+323 EGYTFL
-332 YQQDATAPTDPAEY
+332 
-346 VASDNVTFT
+346 
-355 AKWSQI
+355 
-361 YDVAFDANANG
+361 
-372 DTVTRMP
+372 
-379 STQKVP
+379 
-385 ETTTASLPTITPQ
+385 
-398 RTGYDFD
+398 

-500 MPDYDIILTAKW
+500 MPDYDITLTAKW

-521 VDLKFDAA
+521 VDLKFDAV

-568 PMEPGDYIVKVDV
+568 PTEPGDYIVKVDV
-581 KETEKT
+581 KETENT
-587 APANQITGNQIKWS
+587 APANQVTGHQIKWS
-601 YNVPQEE
+601 YNVPQKE

-676 KAETITFTMPGENVI
+676 KAETIIFTMPGENVI

-733 EFYLICTLPTGTA
+733 EFYLICALPTGTA

-772 ANATETDKAITWAVE
+772 ANAAETDKAITWAVE

>member
-1 MHGILQIGIIT
+1 
-12 FFCHSLYVVF
+12 
-22 LRHSSMKARKSM
+22 M

-56 VAAPTNEIIQGNLK
+56 VAAAPIKFTNGNLK
-70 YTVNNYTVNDGGES
+70 YTVNADGES

-89 ISESTSEKPTHLTIE
+89 TLRNPTQLNIE
-104 SSISSNGKNY
+104 SSILYNGTNY
-114 TVTEIGNWAFEE
+114 TVTKIATWAFYDAR
-126 WNTLTEVTLPHTV
+126 NTLTEVTLPPTLD
-139 EIIGFQAFFNCSNL
+139 EIEYQAFFNCSNL
-153 TNVTIPEGV
+153 TKVIIPEGV
-162 RKIGQIAF
+162 RKIGQAAF
-170 NGCSQLTSITIPGTI
+170 YGCSQLTSITIPSTI
-185 EVMTMAFS
+185 TNMDTAFS

-205 GISEISSSAFEGC
+205 GISKISSSAFKGC
-218 TGLTEVEIPASV
+218 TGLTEIKVPISV
-230 NEIRQDAFNGCT
+230 NEICSDAFNGCT
-242 NLSDVKYNGHKTDW
+242 SLTSVTLEKNINIINSNAFKDCTELNDVKYNGYKTDW
-256 DKVTVKTG
+256 EKVRVNNAG
-264 NDTLTSKVQ
+264 NDTLTSKVR
-273 YLCDINFDLDGGTV
+273 YLCDINFDLNGGTI

-302 KLGTAKCYQNDQT
+302 KLGTASV
-315 FKIPIAPQ
+315 
-323 KEGYTFLGW
+323 
-332 YQQDATAPTDPAEY
+332 PTTP
-346 VASDNVTFT
+346 
-355 AKWSQI
+355 
-361 YDVAFDANANG
+361 
-372 DTVTRMP
+372 
-379 STQKVP
+379 
-385 ETTTASLPTITPQ
+385 PQ

-415 KYTFTEAVSSNITL
+415 KYTFTEAVSSNIIL

-441 LENDENKETNSYD
+441 LENDENKKTNSYD

-500 MPDYDIILTAKW
+500 MPDYDITLTAKW

-521 VDLKFDAA
+521 VDLKFDAV

-536 NPQVNADDIIN
+536 NTQVNADDIIN

-568 PMEPGDYIVKVDV
+568 PTEPGDYIVKVDV
-581 KETEKT
+581 KETENT
-587 APANQITGNQIKWS
+587 APANQVTGNQIKWS
-601 YNVPQEE
+601 YNVPQKE

-618 GGIAKVNGKDTT
+618 GGIAKVNGKDAT

-662 WTIKPASVLNAVDP
+662 WTIKPASVLNAVEP

-733 EFYLICTLPTGTA
+733 EFYLICALPTGTA

-752 ELAELVWN
+752 ELAALVWN

-772 ANATETDKAITWAVE
+772 ANATETDKAIAWAVE

>member
-22 LRHSSMKARKSM
+22 LRHQSMKAGKSM

-56 VAAPTNEIIQGNLK
+56 VAATPIRIGNLK
-70 YTVNNYTVNDGGES
+70 YTVNADGES

-89 ISESTSEKPTHLTIE
+89 TSGNPTQLNIE
-104 SSISSNGKNY
+104 SSISSNGRNY
-114 TVTEIGNWAFEE
+114 TVTEVATWAFNKC
-126 WNTLTEVTLPHTV
+126 NTLTEVTLPNTV
-139 EIIGFQAFFNCSNL
+139 DEIGYQAFFNCSNL

-162 RKIGQIAF
+162 TKIGQAAF
-170 NGCSQLTSITIPGTI
+170 YGCSQLTSITIPSTI
-185 EVMTMAFS
+185 TDMDTAFS
-193 GNTALSHVTLTN
+193 GNTALSQVTLTN
-205 GISEISSSAFEGC
+205 GIPKISSHAFERCTELREIKVPISVDEICPFAFNGC
-218 TGLTEVEIPASV
+218 TGLTSV
-230 NEIRQDAFNGCT
+230 TLEKGINIINSNAFKDCT
-242 NLSDVKYNGHKTDW
+242 ELNDVKYNGYKTDW
-256 DKVTVKTG
+256 EKVRVNNAG

-273 YLCDINFDLDGGTV
+273 YLCDINFDLDGGTI

-302 KLGTAKCYQNDQT
+302 KLGTAKCYPNDQPFVVPT
-315 FKIPIAPQ
+315 DPVR
-323 KEGYTFLGW
+323 EGYTFLGW
-332 YQQDATAPTDPAEY
+332 Y
-346 VASDNVTFT
+346 
-355 AKWSQI
+355 
-361 YDVAFDANANG
+361 
-372 DTVTRMP
+372 
-379 STQKVP
+379 
-385 ETTTASLPTITPQ
+385 
-398 RTGYDFD
+398 
-405 GWYTQ
+405 TQ
-410 AEGGT
+410 AEGGI

-521 VDLKFDAA
+521 VDLKFDAV

-536 NPQVNADDIIN
+536 NAKVNADDIIN
-547 RKFYDDKGNEV
+547 KKFYDDKGNEV

-568 PMEPGDYIVKVDV
+568 PTEPGDYIVKVDV
-581 KETEKT
+581 KETENT
-587 APANQITGNQIKWS
+587 APANQVTGNQIKWS
-601 YNVPQEE
+601 YNVPQKE

-733 EFYLICTLPTGTA
+733 EFYLICALPTGTA

-772 ANATETDKAITWAVE
+772 ANATETDKAIAWAVE

>member
-1 MHGILQIGIIT
+1 
-12 FFCHSLYVVF
+12 
-22 LRHSSMKARKSM
+22 M

-51 LPIGA
+51 LPMGA
-56 VAAPTNEIIQGNLK
+56 VAAAPNKITKGDLI
-70 YTVNNYTVNDGGES
+70 YTVNADGES

-89 ISESTSEKPTHLTIE
+89 TSRKPTQLTIG
-104 SSISSNGKNY
+104 SSISDGNGKSY
-114 TVTEIGNWAFEE
+114 TVTKIGMGAFNNVR
-126 WNTLTEVTLPHTV
+126 NTLTEVTLPPTLD
-139 EIIGFQAFFNCSNL
+139 EIEDSAFFKCSSL
-153 TNVTIPEGV
+153 TEITIPEGV
-162 RKIGQIAF
+162 TKIGTNAF
-170 NGCSQLTSITIPGTI
+170 YGCSQLTSITIPSTI
-185 EVMTMAFS
+185 KNMDAAFPS
-193 GNTALSHVTLTN
+193 NPKLSQVTLTN
-205 GISEISSSAFEGC
+205 GIYRISSSAFKDC
-218 TGLTEVEIPASV
+218 TGLTEIKVPTSVYEICS
-230 NEIRQDAFNGCT
+230 DAFNGCT
-242 NLSDVKYNGHKTDW
+242 GLTSVTLEKGINIINRNAFKDCTELNDVKYNGYKTDW
-256 DKVTVKTG
+256 EKVRVNNAG
-264 NDTLTSKVQ
+264 NDTLTSKVR
-273 YLCDINFDLDGGTV
+273 YLCDINFDLNGGTI
-287 NGSDTMATQTVYSNE
+287 NGSGTMDKQTVYSNE
-302 KLGTAKCYQNDQT
+302 KLGTASV
-315 FKIPIAPQ
+315 
-323 KEGYTFLGW
+323 
-332 YQQDATAPTDPAEY
+332 PTTP
-346 VASDNVTFT
+346 
-355 AKWSQI
+355 
-361 YDVAFDANANG
+361 
-372 DTVTRMP
+372 
-379 STQKVP
+379 
-385 ETTTASLPTITPQ
+385 PQ

-415 KYTFTEAVSSNITL
+415 KYTFTEAVSSNIIL

-441 LENDENKETNSYD
+441 LENDENKKTNSYD

-500 MPDYDIILTAKW
+500 MPDYDITLTAKW

-521 VDLKFDAA
+521 VDLKFDAV

-536 NPQVNADDIIN
+536 NTQVNADDIIN

-568 PMEPGDYIVKVDV
+568 PTEPGDYIVKVDV

-587 APANQITGNQIKWS
+587 APANQVTGNQIKWS
-601 YNVPQEE
+601 YKVPQKE

-618 GGIAKVNGKDTT
+618 GGIAKVNGKDAT

-662 WTIKPASVLNAVDP
+662 WTIKPASVLNAVEP

-733 EFYLICTLPTGTA
+733 EFYLICALPTGTA

-752 ELAELVWN
+752 ELAALVWN

-772 ANATETDKAITWAVE
+772 ANATETDKAIAWAVE

-793 AKNNGET
+793 AKSNGET
-800 YEATDPVSRTEVIK
+800 YEATDPVSRTEVI
-814 AWNQVQAFKK
+814 NCLLYTSPSPRD

>member
-1 MHGILQIGIIT
+1 
-12 FFCHSLYVVF
+12 
-22 LRHSSMKARKSM
+22 M

-51 LPIGA
+51 LPMGA
-56 VAAPTNEIIQGNLK
+56 VAAAPIKFTDGNLK
-70 YTVNNYTVNDGGES
+70 YKVNADGQS

-89 ISESTSEKPTHLTIE
+89 TSGSPTQLTIE
-104 SSISSNGKNY
+104 SSISYKDKNY
-114 TVTEIGNWAFEE
+114 TVTKIAMWAF
-126 WNTLTEVTLPHTV
+126 NKCNSLTEVTIPNTV
-139 EIIGFQAFFNCSNL
+139 IEIDYQAFYYCPNL
-153 TNVTIPEGV
+153 KKVTIHEGV
-162 RKIGQIAF
+162 KTIGQTAF
-170 NGCSQLTSITIPGTI
+170 IGCTQLTSITIPSTI
-185 EVMTMAFS
+185 TDMDQAFS

-205 GISEISSSAFEGC
+205 GISNISSMAFKGC
-218 TGLTEVEIPASV
+218 TGLTEIKVPESV
-230 NEIRQDAFNGCT
+230 GQIGPNAFNGCTNLKRVLLEKNIKTINVNAFKDCT
-242 NLSDVKYNGHKTDW
+242 NLSDVKYNGYKTDW
-256 DKVTVKTG
+256 DKVTVNTTG

-273 YLCDINFDLDGGTV
+273 YLCDINFDLNGGTI

-302 KLGTAKCYQNDQT
+302 KLGTAKCYPNDQPFVVPT
-315 FKIPIAPQ
+315 DPVR
-323 KEGYTFLGW
+323 EGYTFL
-332 YQQDATAPTDPAEY
+332 
-346 VASDNVTFT
+346 
-355 AKWSQI
+355 
-361 YDVAFDANANG
+361 
-372 DTVTRMP
+372 
-379 STQKVP
+379 
-385 ETTTASLPTITPQ
+385 
-398 RTGYDFD
+398 

-441 LENDENKETNSYD
+441 LENDENKKTNSYD

-500 MPDYDIILTAKW
+500 MPDYDITLTAKW

-521 VDLKFDAA
+521 VDLKFDAV

-536 NPQVNADDIIN
+536 NTQVNAENIIN

-558 PGEKLNDRGL
+558 PGEKLNDRG
-568 PMEPGDYIVKVDV
+568 PPTEPGDYIVKVDV
-581 KETEKT
+581 KETENT
-587 APANQITGNQIKWS
+587 APANQVTGNQIKWS
-601 YNVPQEE
+601 YNVPQKE

-618 GGIAKVNGKDTT
+618 GGIAKVNGKDAT

-662 WTIKPASVLNAVDP
+662 WTIKPASVLNAVEP

-733 EFYLICTLPTGTA
+733 EFYLICALPTGTA

-772 ANATETDKAITWAVE
+772 ANATETDKAIAWAVE

>member
-1 MHGILQIGIIT
+1 
-12 FFCHSLYVVF
+12 
-22 LRHSSMKARKSM
+22 M

-56 VAAPTNEIIQGNLK
+56 VAAATNKITQGNLI
-70 YTVNNYTVNDGGES
+70 YTVNDDGKS
-84 VTVSG
+84 VTVFGTSG
-89 ISESTSEKPTHLTIE
+89 SPTHLTIE
-104 SSISSNGKNY
+104 SSISDKDKNY
-114 TVTEIGNWAFEE
+114 TVTEIATWAFYNAR
-126 WNTLTEVTLPHTV
+126 NTLTEVTLPNTV
-139 EIIGFQAFFNCSNL
+139 DEIGYQAFFNCSKL

-162 RKIGQIAF
+162 KTIGQTAF
-170 NGCSQLTSITIPGTI
+170 IGCTQLTSITIPGT
-185 EVMTMAFS
+185 VTKMDSAFS
-193 GNTALSHVTLTN
+193 GSTALSQVTLTN
-205 GISEISSSAFEGC
+205 GIYRISSSAFKDCTGLTEIKVPTSVYEICSDAFNGC
-218 TGLTEVEIPASV
+218 TGLTSV
-230 NEIRQDAFNGCT
+230 TLEKGINIININAFKDCT

-256 DKVTVKTG
+256 EKVRVNKAG

-273 YLCDINFDLDGGTV
+273 YLCDINFDLNGGTI
-287 NGSDTMATQTVYSNE
+287 NGSNTVNKQTVYSNE
-302 KLGTAKCYQNDQT
+302 KLGTAKCYPNGQPFVVPT
-315 FKIPIAPQ
+315 APVR
-323 KEGYTFLGW
+323 EGYTFL
-332 YQQDATAPTDPAEY
+332 
-346 VASDNVTFT
+346 
-355 AKWSQI
+355 
-361 YDVAFDANANG
+361 
-372 DTVTRMP
+372 
-379 STQKVP
+379 
-385 ETTTASLPTITPQ
+385 
-398 RTGYDFD
+398 

-500 MPDYDIILTAKW
+500 MPDYDITLTAKW

-536 NPQVNADDIIN
+536 NAKVNADDIIN

-568 PMEPGDYIVKVDV
+568 PTEPGDYIVKVDV
-581 KETEKT
+581 KETENT
-587 APANQITGNQIKWS
+587 APANQITGHQIKWS
-601 YNVPQEE
+601 YNVPQKE

-676 KAETITFTMPGENVI
+676 KAETIIFTMPGENVI

-733 EFYLICTLPTGTA
+733 EFYLICALPTGTA

>member
-1 MHGILQIGIIT
+1 
-12 FFCHSLYVVF
+12 
-22 LRHSSMKARKSM
+22 M

-56 VAAPTNEIIQGNLK
+56 VAAAPNKIPQGNLI
-70 YTVNNYTVNDGGES
+70 YTVNADGES

-89 ISESTSEKPTHLTIE
+89 TSGSPTQLTIE
-104 SSISSNGKNY
+104 SSISDKNKNY
-114 TVTEIGNWAFEE
+114 TVTKIAMWAFNNAR
-126 WNTLTEVTLPHTV
+126 NTLTEVTLPNTV
-139 EIIGFQAFFNCSNL
+139 DEIGYQAFFNCSNL
-153 TNVTIPEGV
+153 TKVIIPEGV
-162 RKIGQIAF
+162 TKIGQAAF
-170 NGCSQLTSITIPGTI
+170 YGCSQLTSITIPSTI
-185 EVMTMAFS
+185 TNMDTAFS

-205 GISEISSSAFEGC
+205 GISNISSNAFERC

-230 NEIRQDAFNGCT
+230 DQICPFAFNGCTNLKRVLLEKNIKTINVNAFKDCT
-242 NLSDVKYNGHKTDW
+242 NLSDVKYNGYKTDW
-256 DKVTVKTG
+256 DKVTVNTTG

-287 NGSDTMATQTVYSNE
+287 NGSNTVDKQTVYSNE
-302 KLGTAKCYQNDQT
+302 KLGTAKCYPNDQPFVVPT
-315 FKIPIAPQ
+315 DPVR
-323 KEGYTFLGW
+323 EGYTFL
-332 YQQDATAPTDPAEY
+332 
-346 VASDNVTFT
+346 
-355 AKWSQI
+355 
-361 YDVAFDANANG
+361 
-372 DTVTRMP
+372 
-379 STQKVP
+379 
-385 ETTTASLPTITPQ
+385 
-398 RTGYDFD
+398 

-441 LENDENKETNSYD
+441 LENDENKKTNSYD

-500 MPDYDIILTAKW
+500 MPDYDITLTAKW

-521 VDLKFDAA
+521 VDLKFDAV

-536 NPQVNADDIIN
+536 NTQVNADDIIN

-568 PMEPGDYIVKVDV
+568 PTEPGDYIVKVDV
-581 KETEKT
+581 KETENT

-601 YNVPQEE
+601 YNVPQKE

-618 GGIAKVNGKDTT
+618 GGIAKVNGKDAT

-662 WTIKPASVLNAVDP
+662 WTIKPASVLNAVEP

-733 EFYLICTLPTGTA
+733 EFYLICALPTGTA
-746 IPTNRG
+746 IPTTRG

-772 ANATETDKAITWAVE
+772 ANATETDKAIAWAVDR
-787 NDLLKA
+787 NF
-793 AKNNGET
+793 T
-800 YEATDPVSRTEVIK
+800 
-814 AWNQVQAFKK
+814 F

>member
-1 MHGILQIGIIT
+1 
-12 FFCHSLYVVF
+12 
-22 LRHSSMKARKSM
+22 M

-56 VAAPTNEIIQGNLK
+56 VAAAPIKFTDGNLR
-70 YTVNNYTVNDGGES
+70 YTVNADGES

-89 ISESTSEKPTHLTIE
+89 TSGKPTQLTIG
-104 SSISSNGKNY
+104 SSISDKDKNY
-114 TVTEIGNWAFEE
+114 TVTKIAMWAF
-126 WNTLTEVTLPHTV
+126 NKCNSLTEVTIPNTII
-139 EIIGFQAFFNCSNL
+139 EIDYQAFYYCPNL
-153 TNVTIPEGV
+153 KKVTIHEGV
-162 RKIGQIAF
+162 KTIGQTAF
-170 NGCSQLTSITIPGTI
+170 IGCTQLTSITIPGTI
-185 EVMTMAFS
+185 KNMDQAFS

-205 GISEISSSAFEGC
+205 GISNISNMAFKGC
-218 TGLTEVEIPASV
+218 TGLTEIKVPISVEQICPG
-230 NEIRQDAFNGCT
+230 AFNGCTSLKSVLLEKNIKTININAFNDCT
-242 NLSDVKYNGHKTDW
+242 NLSDVKYNGYKTDW
-256 DKVTVKTG
+256 DKVTVNETG

-273 YLCDINFDLDGGTV
+273 YLCDINFDLNGGTI
-287 NGSDTMATQTVYSNE
+287 NGSGTMDKQTVYSNE
-302 KLGTAKCYQNDQT
+302 KLGTASV
-315 FKIPIAPQ
+315 
-323 KEGYTFLGW
+323 
-332 YQQDATAPTDPAEY
+332 PTTP
-346 VASDNVTFT
+346 
-355 AKWSQI
+355 
-361 YDVAFDANANG
+361 
-372 DTVTRMP
+372 
-379 STQKVP
+379 
-385 ETTTASLPTITPQ
+385 PQ

-415 KYTFTEAVSSNITL
+415 KYTFTEAVSSNIIL
-429 YAHWNAHSHTVT
+429 YAHWNAHSHTVI
-441 LENDENKETNSYD
+441 LENDENKKTNSYD

-500 MPDYDIILTAKW
+500 MPDYDITLTAKW

-521 VDLKFDAA
+521 VDLKFDAV

-536 NPQVNADDIIN
+536 NTQVNADDIIN

-568 PMEPGDYIVKVDV
+568 PTEPGDYIVKVDV
-581 KETEKT
+581 KETENT
-587 APANQITGNQIKWS
+587 APANQVTGNQIKWS
-601 YNVPQEE
+601 YNVPQKE

-618 GGIAKVNGKDTT
+618 GGIAKVNGKDAT

-662 WTIKPASVLNAVDP
+662 WTIKPASVLNAVEP

-733 EFYLICTLPTGTA
+733 EFYLICALPTGTA

-760 NAGKPEPAAVLN
+760 NAGKPKPAAVLN
-772 ANATETDKAITWAVE
+772 ANATETDKAIAWAVE

>member
-1 MHGILQIGIIT
+1 M
-12 FFCHSLYVVF
+12 
-22 LRHSSMKARKSM
+22 
-34 KKRFVSLLVALS
+34 
-46 ITLTF
+46 
-51 LPIGA
+51 GA
-56 VAAPTNEIIQGNLK
+56 VAAAPIKFTDGNLI
-70 YTVNNYTVNDGGES
+70 YRVNADGES

-89 ISESTSEKPTHLTIE
+89 TSRKPTQLTIG
-104 SSISSNGKNY
+104 SSISDGNGKSY
-114 TVTEIGNWAFEE
+114 TVTKIGMGAFNNVR
-126 WNTLTEVTLPHTV
+126 NTLTEVTLPPTLD
-139 EIIGFQAFFNCSNL
+139 EIEDSAFFQCSSL
-153 TNVTIPEGV
+153 TEITIPEGV
-162 RKIGQIAF
+162 TKIGTNAF
-170 NGCSQLTSITIPGTI
+170 YGCSQLTSITIPSTI
-185 EVMTMAFS
+185 KNMDAAFPS
-193 GNTALSHVTLTN
+193 NPKLSQVTLTN
-205 GISEISSSAFEGC
+205 GIYRISSSAFKDC
-218 TGLTEVEIPASV
+218 TGLTEIKVPTSVYEICS
-230 NEIRQDAFNGCT
+230 DAFNGCT
-242 NLSDVKYNGHKTDW
+242 GLTSVTLEKGINIINRNAFKDCTKLNDVKYNGHKTDW
-256 DKVTVKTG
+256 ENVRVNIAG

-273 YLCDINFDLDGGTV
+273 YLCDINFDLDGGTI
-287 NGSDTMATQTVYSNE
+287 NGSDTMETQTVYSNE
-302 KLGTAKCYQNDQT
+302 KLGTAKCYPNDQPFVVPT
-315 FKIPIAPQ
+315 DPVR
-323 KEGYTFLGW
+323 EGYTFL
-332 YQQDATAPTDPAEY
+332 
-346 VASDNVTFT
+346 
-355 AKWSQI
+355 
-361 YDVAFDANANG
+361 
-372 DTVTRMP
+372 
-379 STQKVP
+379 
-385 ETTTASLPTITPQ
+385 
-398 RTGYDFD
+398 

-441 LENDENKETNSYD
+441 LENDENKEMNSYD

-500 MPDYDIILTAKW
+500 MPDYDITLTAKW

-568 PMEPGDYIVKVDV
+568 PTEPGDYIVKVDV

-587 APANQITGNQIKWS
+587 APANQVTGNQIKWS
-601 YNVPQEE
+601 YNVPQKE

-733 EFYLICTLPTGTA
+733 EFYLICALPTGTA

-772 ANATETDKAITWAVE
+772 ANATETDKAIAWAVE

>member
-1 MHGILQIGIIT
+1 M
-12 FFCHSLYVVF
+12 
-22 LRHSSMKARKSM
+22 
-34 KKRFVSLLVALS
+34 
-46 ITLTF
+46 
-51 LPIGA
+51 
-56 VAAPTNEIIQGNLK
+56 
-70 YTVNNYTVNDGGES
+70 
-84 VTVSG
+84 
-89 ISESTSEKPTHLTIE
+89 
-104 SSISSNGKNY
+104 
-114 TVTEIGNWAFEE
+114 
-126 WNTLTEVTLPHTV
+126 
-139 EIIGFQAFFNCSNL
+139 
-153 TNVTIPEGV
+153 
-162 RKIGQIAF
+162 AF
-170 NGCSQLTSITIPGTI
+170 N
-185 EVMTMAFS
+185 
-193 GNTALSHVTLTN
+193 
-205 GISEISSSAFEGC
+205 GC
-218 TGLTEVEIPASV
+218 TGLTEIKVPISV
-230 NEIRQDAFNGCT
+230 VQICPGAFNGCT
-242 NLSDVKYNGHKTDW
+242 NLKRVLLEKNIKKININAFKDCTELNDVKYNGYKTDW
-256 DKVTVKTG
+256 DKVTVNKTG
-264 NDTLTSKVQ
+264 NDTLTRKVQ
-273 YLCDINFDLDGGTV
+273 YLCDINFDLNGGTI

-302 KLGTAKCYQNDQT
+302 ELGTAKCYPNDQPFVVPT
-315 FKIPIAPQ
+315 DPVR
-323 KEGYTFLGW
+323 EGYTFLGW
-332 YQQDATAPTDPAEY
+332 Y
-346 VASDNVTFT
+346 
-355 AKWSQI
+355 
-361 YDVAFDANANG
+361 
-372 DTVTRMP
+372 
-379 STQKVP
+379 
-385 ETTTASLPTITPQ
+385 
-398 RTGYDFD
+398 
-405 GWYTQ
+405 TQ
-410 AEGGT
+410 AEGGI

-441 LENDENKETNSYD
+441 LENDENKKTNSYD

-500 MPDYDIILTAKW
+500 MPDYDITLTAKW

-521 VDLKFDAA
+521 VDLKFDAV

-536 NPQVNADDIIN
+536 STQVNADDIIN

-568 PMEPGDYIVKVDV
+568 PTEPGDYIVKVDV
-581 KETEKT
+581 KETENT
-587 APANQITGNQIKWS
+587 APANQVTGNQIKWS
-601 YNVPQEE
+601 YNVPQKE

-733 EFYLICTLPTGTA
+733 EFYLICALPTGTA

-772 ANATETDKAITWAVE
+772 ANATETDKAIAWAVE

-800 YEATDPVSRTEVIK
+800 YKATDPVSRTEVIK

>member
-1 MHGILQIGIIT
+1 MPPTLDEIEDSA
-12 FFCHSLYVVF
+12 FFKCSSL
-22 LRHSSMKARKSM
+22 
-34 KKRFVSLLVALS
+34 
-46 ITLTF
+46 
-51 LPIGA
+51 
-56 VAAPTNEIIQGNLK
+56 
-70 YTVNNYTVNDGGES
+70 
-84 VTVSG
+84 
-89 ISESTSEKPTHLTIE
+89 
-104 SSISSNGKNY
+104 
-114 TVTEIGNWAFEE
+114 TEI
-126 WNTLTEVTLPHTV
+126 
-139 EIIGFQAFFNCSNL
+139 
-153 TNVTIPEGV
+153 TIPEGV
-162 RKIGQIAF
+162 TKIGTNAF
-170 NGCSQLTSITIPGTI
+170 YGCSQLTSITIPSTI
-185 EVMTMAFS
+185 KNMDTAFPS
-193 GNTALSHVTLTN
+193 NPKLSQVTLTN
-205 GISEISSSAFEGC
+205 GIYRISSSAFKDC
-218 TGLTEVEIPASV
+218 TGLTEIKIPTSVYEICS
-230 NEIRQDAFNGCT
+230 DAFNGCT
-242 NLSDVKYNGHKTDW
+242 GLTSVTLEKGINIINRNAFKDCTKLNDVKYNGHKTDW
-256 DKVTVKTG
+256 ENVRVNIAG

-273 YLCDINFDLDGGTV
+273 YLCDINFDLNGGTI
-287 NGSDTMATQTVYSNE
+287 NGSSTMATQTVYSNE
-302 KLGTAKCYQNDQT
+302 KLGTAKCYPNGQPFVVPSD
-315 FKIPIAPQ
+315 PVR
-323 KEGYTFLGW
+323 EGYTFL
-332 YQQDATAPTDPAEY
+332 
-346 VASDNVTFT
+346 
-355 AKWSQI
+355 
-361 YDVAFDANANG
+361 
-372 DTVTRMP
+372 
-379 STQKVP
+379 
-385 ETTTASLPTITPQ
+385 
-398 RTGYDFD
+398 

-415 KYTFTEAVSSNITL
+415 KYTFTEAVSSNIIL

-568 PMEPGDYIVKVDV
+568 PTEPGDYIVKVDV
-581 KETEKT
+581 KETENT
-587 APANQITGNQIKWS
+587 APANQVTGNQIKWS
-601 YNVPQEE
+601 YNVPQKE

-630 INDNGDITIEKG
+630 INGNGDITIEKG

-662 WTIKPASVLNAVDP
+662 WTIKPASVLNAVEP

-733 EFYLICTLPTGTA
+733 EFYLICALPTGTA

-772 ANATETDKAITWAVE
+772 ANATETDKAIAWAVE

-800 YEATDPVSRTEVIK
+800 YEATDPVNRTEVIK

>member
-22 LRHSSMKARKSM
+22 LRHQSMKAGKSM

-56 VAAPTNEIIQGNLK
+56 VAAAPIKFTDRNLK
-70 YTVNNYTVNDGGES
+70 YTVNADGES

-89 ISESTSEKPTHLTIE
+89 TSGKPKQLTIE
-104 SSISSNGKNY
+104 SSISDGNGKSY
-114 TVTEIGNWAFEE
+114 TVTKIGMGAF
-126 WNTLTEVTLPHTV
+126 NSTLEEVTLPPTLD
-139 EIIGFQAFFNCSNL
+139 EIEDSAFFKCSSL
-153 TNVTIPEGV
+153 TEITIPEGV
-162 RKIGQIAF
+162 TKIGTNAF
-170 NGCSQLTSITIPGTI
+170 YGCSQLTSITIPSTI
-185 EVMTMAFS
+185 KNMDTAFPS
-193 GNTALSHVTLTN
+193 NPKLSQVTLTN
-205 GISEISSSAFEGC
+205 GIYRISSSAFKDC
-218 TGLTEVEIPASV
+218 TGLTEIKIPTSVYEICS
-230 NEIRQDAFNGCT
+230 DAFNGCT
-242 NLSDVKYNGHKTDW
+242 GLTSVTLEKGINIINRNAFKDCTELNDVKYNGYKTDW
-256 DKVTVKTG
+256 EKVRVNNAG

-273 YLCDINFDLDGGTV
+273 YLCDINFDLDGGTI

-302 KLGTAKCYQNDQT
+302 KLGTAKCYPNDQPFVVPT
-315 FKIPIAPQ
+315 DPVR
-323 KEGYTFLGW
+323 EGYTFLGW
-332 YQQDATAPTDPAEY
+332 Y
-346 VASDNVTFT
+346 
-355 AKWSQI
+355 
-361 YDVAFDANANG
+361 
-372 DTVTRMP
+372 
-379 STQKVP
+379 
-385 ETTTASLPTITPQ
+385 
-398 RTGYDFD
+398 
-405 GWYTQ
+405 TQ
-410 AEGGT
+410 AEGGI

-521 VDLKFDAA
+521 VDLKFDAV

-536 NPQVNADDIIN
+536 NAKVNADDIIN
-547 RKFYDDKGNEV
+547 KKFYDDKGNEV

-568 PMEPGDYIVKVDV
+568 PTEPGDYIVKVDV
-581 KETEKT
+581 KETENT
-587 APANQITGNQIKWS
+587 APANQVTGNQIKWS
-601 YNVPQEE
+601 YNVPQKE

-733 EFYLICTLPTGTA
+733 EFYLICALPTGTA

-772 ANATETDKAITWAVE
+772 ANATETDKAIAWAVE

>member
-22 LRHSSMKARKSM
+22 LRHQSMKAGKSM

-56 VAAPTNEIIQGNLK
+56 VAATKITKGNLK
-70 YTVNNYTVNDGGES
+70 YTVNADGES

-89 ISESTSEKPTHLTIE
+89 TSGKPKQLTIE
-104 SSISSNGKNY
+104 SSISDGNGKSY
-114 TVTEIGNWAFEE
+114 TVTKIGMGAF
-126 WNTLTEVTLPHTV
+126 NSTLEEVTLPPTLD
-139 EIIGFQAFFNCSNL
+139 EIEDSAFFKCSSL
-153 TNVTIPEGV
+153 TEITIPEGV
-162 RKIGQIAF
+162 TKIGTNAF
-170 NGCSQLTSITIPGTI
+170 YGCSQLTSITIPSTI
-185 EVMTMAFS
+185 KNMDTAFPS
-193 GNTALSHVTLTN
+193 NPKLSQVTLTN
-205 GISEISSSAFEGC
+205 GIYRISSSAFKDC
-218 TGLTEVEIPASV
+218 TGLTEIKIPTSVYEICS
-230 NEIRQDAFNGCT
+230 DAFNGCT
-242 NLSDVKYNGHKTDW
+242 GLTSVTLEKGINIINRNAFKDCTNLNDVKYNGYKADW
-256 DKVTVKTG
+256 EKVRVNNAG

-273 YLCDINFDLDGGTV
+273 YLCDINFNLNGGTI
-287 NGSDTMATQTVYSNE
+287 NGSGTMETQTVYSNE
-302 KLGTAKCYQNDQT
+302 KLGTAKCYPNDQPFVVPT
-315 FKIPIAPQ
+315 DPVR
-323 KEGYTFLGW
+323 EGYTFL
-332 YQQDATAPTDPAEY
+332 
-346 VASDNVTFT
+346 
-355 AKWSQI
+355 
-361 YDVAFDANANG
+361 
-372 DTVTRMP
+372 
-379 STQKVP
+379 
-385 ETTTASLPTITPQ
+385 
-398 RTGYDFD
+398 

-500 MPDYDIILTAKW
+500 MPDYDITLTAKW

-547 RKFYDDKGNEV
+547 KKFYDEKGNEV
-558 PGEKLNDRGL
+558 PSEKLNDRGL
-568 PMEPGDYIVKVDV
+568 PTEPGDYIVKVDV
-581 KETEKT
+581 KETENT
-587 APANQITGNQIKWS
+587 APANQITGHQIKWS
-601 YNVPQEE
+601 YNVPQKE

-772 ANATETDKAITWAVE
+772 ANATETDKAIAWAVE

>member
-1 MHGILQIGIIT
+1 
-12 FFCHSLYVVF
+12 
-22 LRHSSMKARKSM
+22 M

-70 YTVNNYTVNDGGES
+70 YTVNDYTVNDDRES

-89 ISESTSEKPTHLTIE
+89 TSESTSEKPTQLNIE

-114 TVTEIGNWAFEE
+114 TVTEIGNWAFKE

-153 TNVTIPEGV
+153 TKVIIPEGV
-162 RKIGQIAF
+162 RKIGQNAF
-170 NGCSQLTSITIPGTI
+170 NGCSQLTSITIPSTI
-185 EVMTMAFS
+185 ENMNTAFS

-205 GISEISSSAFEGC
+205 GISEISYSAFEGC
-218 TGLTEVEIPASV
+218 TGLTEVEIPSSV
-230 NEIRQDAFNGCT
+230 NKIRQDAFNGCT

-256 DKVTVKTG
+256 DKVTVETG
-264 NDTLTSKVQ
+264 NDTLTSKVR
-273 YLCDINFDLDGGTV
+273 YLCDINFDLNGGTI
-287 NGSDTMATQTVYSNE
+287 NGSGTMDKQTVYSNE
-302 KLGTAKCYQNDQT
+302 KLGTAS
-315 FKIPIAPQ
+315 
-323 KEGYTFLGW
+323 
-332 YQQDATAPTDPAEY
+332 
-346 VASDNVTFT
+346 V
-355 AKWSQI
+355 
-361 YDVAFDANANG
+361 
-372 DTVTRMP
+372 
-379 STQKVP
+379 
-385 ETTTASLPTITPQ
+385 PTITPQ

-415 KYTFTEAVSSNITL
+415 KYTFTEAVSSNIIL

-441 LENDENKETNSYD
+441 LENDENKKTNSYD

-500 MPDYDIILTAKW
+500 MPDYDITLTAKW

-521 VDLKFDAA
+521 VDLKFDAV

-536 NPQVNADDIIN
+536 NTQVNADDIIN

-568 PMEPGDYIVKVDV
+568 PTEPGDYIVKVDV
-581 KETEKT
+581 KETENT
-587 APANQITGNQIKWS
+587 APANQVTGNQIKWS
-601 YNVPQEE
+601 YNVPQKE

-618 GGIAKVNGKDTT
+618 GGIAKVNGKDAT

-662 WTIKPASVLNAVDP
+662 WTIKPASVLNAVEP

-733 EFYLICTLPTGTA
+733 EFYLICALPTGTA

-772 ANATETDKAITWAVE
+772 ANATETDKAIAWAVE

-793 AKNNGET
+793 AKSNGET

>member
-1 MHGILQIGIIT
+1 
-12 FFCHSLYVVF
+12 
-22 LRHSSMKARKSM
+22 M

-56 VAAPTNEIIQGNLK
+56 VAAAPIKFTNGNLK
-70 YTVNNYTVNDGGES
+70 YTVNADGES

-89 ISESTSEKPTHLTIE
+89 TLRNPTQLNIE
-104 SSISSNGKNY
+104 SSISDKDKNY
-114 TVTEIGNWAFEE
+114 TVTKIAMWAFNNAR
-126 WNTLTEVTLPHTV
+126 NTLTEVTLPNTV
-139 EIIGFQAFFNCSNL
+139 DEIGYQAFFNCSNL
-153 TNVTIPEGV
+153 TKVIIPEGV
-162 RKIGQIAF
+162 RKIGQAAF
-170 NGCSQLTSITIPGTI
+170 YGCSQLTSITIPSTI
-185 EVMTMAFS
+185 TNMDTAFS

-205 GISEISSSAFEGC
+205 GISKISSSAFKGC
-218 TGLTEVEIPASV
+218 TGLTEIKVPISV
-230 NEIRQDAFNGCT
+230 NEICSDAFNGCTSLTSVTLEKNINIINSNAFNDCT
-242 NLSDVKYNGHKTDW
+242 NLSDVKYNGYKTDW
-256 DKVTVKTG
+256 DKVTVNETG
-264 NDTLTSKVQ
+264 NDTLISKVQ
-273 YLCDINFDLDGGTV
+273 YLCDINFDLNGGTI
-287 NGSDTMATQTVYSNE
+287 NGSGTMDKQTVYSNE
-302 KLGTAKCYQNDQT
+302 KLGTASV
-315 FKIPIAPQ
+315 
-323 KEGYTFLGW
+323 
-332 YQQDATAPTDPAEY
+332 PTTP
-346 VASDNVTFT
+346 
-355 AKWSQI
+355 
-361 YDVAFDANANG
+361 
-372 DTVTRMP
+372 
-379 STQKVP
+379 
-385 ETTTASLPTITPQ
+385 PQ

-415 KYTFTEAVSSNITL
+415 KYTFTEAVSSNIIL

-441 LENDENKETNSYD
+441 LENDENKKTNSYD

-500 MPDYDIILTAKW
+500 MPDYDITLTAKW

-521 VDLKFDAA
+521 VDLKFDAV

-536 NPQVNADDIIN
+536 NTQVNADDIIN

-568 PMEPGDYIVKVDV
+568 PTEPGDYIVKVDV
-581 KETEKT
+581 KETENT

-601 YNVPQEE
+601 YNVPQKE

-618 GGIAKVNGKDTT
+618 GGIAKVNGKDAT

-662 WTIKPASVLNAVDP
+662 WTIKPASVLNAVEP

-733 EFYLICTLPTGTA
+733 EFYLICALPTGTA

-752 ELAELVWN
+752 ELAALVWN

-772 ANATETDKAITWAVE
+772 ANATETDKAIAWAVE

>member
-1 MHGILQIGIIT
+1 
-12 FFCHSLYVVF
+12 
-22 LRHSSMKARKSM
+22 M

-51 LPIGA
+51 LPMGA
-56 VAAPTNEIIQGNLK
+56 VAAAPIKFTDGNLI
-70 YTVNNYTVNDGGES
+70 YTVNDDGES

-89 ISESTSEKPTHLTIE
+89 KSRTPTHLNIE
-104 SSISSNGKNY
+104 SSISNKGKNY
-114 TVTEIGNWAFEE
+114 TVTEIGDQVFWGC
-126 WNTLTEVTLPHTV
+126 NTLTEVTLPNTV
-139 EIIGFQAFFNCSNL
+139 KIIGYQAFCKCSNL

-162 RKIGQIAF
+162 KKIGQAAF
-170 NGCSQLTSITIPGTI
+170 YGCSQLTSITIPSTI
-185 EVMTMAFS
+185 TNMDTAFS

-205 GISEISSSAFEGC
+205 GISKISSNAFERC

-230 NEIRQDAFNGCT
+230 DQICPFAFNGCTNLKRVLLEKNIKTINVNAFKDCT
-242 NLSDVKYNGHKTDW
+242 NLSDVKYNGYKTDW
-256 DKVTVKTG
+256 DRVTVNTTG

-273 YLCDINFDLDGGTV
+273 YLCDITFDLNGGTI
-287 NGSDTMATQTVYSNE
+287 NGSGTMDKQTVYSNE
-302 KLGTAKCYQNDQT
+302 KLGTAS
-315 FKIPIAPQ
+315 
-323 KEGYTFLGW
+323 
-332 YQQDATAPTDPAEY
+332 
-346 VASDNVTFT
+346 V
-355 AKWSQI
+355 
-361 YDVAFDANANG
+361 
-372 DTVTRMP
+372 
-379 STQKVP
+379 
-385 ETTTASLPTITPQ
+385 PTITPQ

-415 KYTFTEAVSSNITL
+415 KYAFTEAVSSNIIL

-500 MPDYDIILTAKW
+500 MPDYDITLTAKW

-521 VDLKFDAA
+521 VDLKFDAV

-536 NPQVNADDIIN
+536 NTQVNADDIIN

-568 PMEPGDYIVKVDV
+568 PTEPGDYIVKVDV

-587 APANQITGNQIKWS
+587 APANQVTGNQIKWS
-601 YNVPQEE
+601 YNVPQKE

-618 GGIAKVNGKDTT
+618 GGIAKVNGKDAT

-662 WTIKPASVLNAVDP
+662 WTIKPASVLNAVEP

-733 EFYLICTLPTGTA
+733 EFYLICALPTGTA

-752 ELAELVWN
+752 ELAALVWN
-760 NAGKPEPAAVLN
+760 NAGKPEPTAVLN
-772 ANATETDKAITWAVE
+772 ANATETDKAIAWAVE

>member
-22 LRHSSMKARKSM
+22 LRHQSMKAGKSM

-56 VAAPTNEIIQGNLK
+56 VAATPIRIGNLK
-70 YTVNNYTVNDGGES
+70 YTVNADGES

-89 ISESTSEKPTHLTIE
+89 TSGNPTQLNIE
-104 SSISSNGKNY
+104 SSISSNGRNY
-114 TVTEIGNWAFEE
+114 TVTEIATWAFNKC
-126 WNTLTEVTLPHTV
+126 NTLTEVTLPNTV
-139 EIIGFQAFFNCSNL
+139 DEIGYQAFFNCSNL

-162 RKIGQIAF
+162 TKIGQAAF
-170 NGCSQLTSITIPGTI
+170 YGCSQLTSITIPSTI
-185 EVMTMAFS
+185 TDMDTAFS
-193 GNTALSHVTLTN
+193 GNTALSQVTLTN
-205 GISEISSSAFEGC
+205 GIPKISSHAFERCTELREIKVPISVDEICPFAFNGC
-218 TGLTEVEIPASV
+218 TGLTSV
-230 NEIRQDAFNGCT
+230 TLEKGINIINSNAFKDCT
-242 NLSDVKYNGHKTDW
+242 ELNDVKYNGYKTDW
-256 DKVTVKTG
+256 EKVRVNNAG

-273 YLCDINFDLDGGTV
+273 YLCDINFDLDGGTI

-302 KLGTAKCYQNDQT
+302 KLGTAKCYPNDQPFVVPT
-315 FKIPIAPQ
+315 DPVR
-323 KEGYTFLGW
+323 EGYTFLGW
-332 YQQDATAPTDPAEY
+332 Y
-346 VASDNVTFT
+346 
-355 AKWSQI
+355 
-361 YDVAFDANANG
+361 
-372 DTVTRMP
+372 
-379 STQKVP
+379 
-385 ETTTASLPTITPQ
+385 
-398 RTGYDFD
+398 
-405 GWYTQ
+405 TQ
-410 AEGGT
+410 AEGDI

-521 VDLKFDAA
+521 VDLKFDAV

-536 NPQVNADDIIN
+536 NAKVNADDIIN
-547 RKFYDDKGNEV
+547 KKFYDDKGNEV

-568 PMEPGDYIVKVDV
+568 PTEPGDYIVKVDV
-581 KETEKT
+581 KETENT
-587 APANQITGNQIKWS
+587 APANQVTGNQIKWS
-601 YNVPQEE
+601 YNVPQKE

-733 EFYLICTLPTGTA
+733 EFYLICALPTGTA

-772 ANATETDKAITWAVE
+772 ANATETDKAIAWAVE

>member
-1 MHGILQIGIIT
+1 
-12 FFCHSLYVVF
+12 
-22 LRHSSMKARKSM
+22 M
-34 KKRFVSLLVALS
+34 KKRLVSLLLAFS
-46 ITLTF
+46 MMLTF
-51 LPIGA
+51 LPVGA
-56 VAAPTNEIIQGNLK
+56 MAATITQEGLT
-70 YTVNNYTVNDGGES
+70 YTINADGKS

-89 ISESTSEKPTHLTIE
+89 KKGSPTELTIE
-104 SSISSNGKNY
+104 SSISDDNDISY
-114 TVTEIGNWAFEE
+114 TVTKIADMVFASCSSLTQVTIPSTVKEIGY
-126 WNTLTEVTLPHTV
+126 
-139 EIIGFQAFFNCSNL
+139 QAFWGCSNL
-153 TNVTIPEGV
+153 VKVTIPEGV
-162 RKIGQIAF
+162 TTIGQTAF
-170 NGCSQLTSITIPGTI
+170 TKCTQLTSITIPSTI
-185 EVMTMAFS
+185 TNMEWAFS
-193 GNTALSHVTLTN
+193 GDPALSQVTLTN
-205 GISEISSSAFEGC
+205 GIPRISSYAFSGC
-218 TGLTEVEIPASV
+218 TSLTQVKIPASV
-230 NEIRQDAFNGCT
+230 DEVCPSAFNGCT
-242 NLSDVKYNGHKTDW
+242 NLKSVTLEKGIRIININAFNNCSKLTDVKYNGYKTDW
-256 DKVTVKTG
+256 EKVRVNTTG

-273 YLCDINFDLDGGTV
+273 YLCDINFDLNGGTV
-287 NGSDTMATQTVYSNE
+287 NGSNTVDQQTVYSNE
-302 KLGTAKCYQNDQT
+302 KLGTAKCYPNDQT
-315 FKIPIAPQ
+315 FKIPIAPK
-323 KEGYTFLGW
+323 KEGYTFHGW
-332 YQQDATAPTDPAEY
+332 YAQDGTAVADLKEY

-355 AKWSQI
+355 AKWGQI

-372 DTVTRMP
+372 DTVTGMP

-385 ETTTASLPTITPQ
+385 ETKTASVPTTTPQ

-415 KYTFTEAVSSNITL
+415 KYTFTEAVSSNIIL

-500 MPDYDIILTAKW
+500 MPDYDMTLTAKW
-512 TQKDVIDPD
+512 TQKAVIDPD

-568 PMEPGDYIVKVDV
+568 PTEPGDYIVKVDV
-581 KETEKT
+581 KETENT
-587 APANQITGNQIKWS
+587 APANQVTGNQIKWS
-601 YNVPQEE
+601 YNVPQKE

-662 WTIKPASVLNAVDP
+662 WTIKPVSVLNAVDP

-733 EFYLICTLPTGTA
+733 EFYLICALPTGTA

-772 ANATETDKAITWAVE
+772 ANATETDKAIAWAVE

-800 YEATDPVSRTEVIK
+800 YEATDPVNRTEVIK

>member
-22 LRHSSMKARKSM
+22 LRHSSMKAGKSM

-70 YTVNNYTVNDGGES
+70 YTVNDYTVNDDEES

-89 ISESTSEKPTHLTIE
+89 TSESTSEKPTQLNIE

-114 TVTEIGNWAFEE
+114 TVTEIGNWAFKEC
-126 WNTLTEVTLPHTV
+126 NTLTKVTLPHTV

-162 RKIGQIAF
+162 RKIGQTAF

-185 EVMTMAFS
+185 EIMNTAFS
-193 GNTALSHVTLTN
+193 GNTALTHVTLTN
-205 GISEISSSAFEGC
+205 GISEISYSAFEGC

-273 YLCDINFDLDGGTV
+273 YLCDINFDLNGGTI

-302 KLGTAKCYQNDQT
+302 ELGTAKCYPNDQPFVVPT
-315 FKIPIAPQ
+315 DPVR
-323 KEGYTFLGW
+323 EGYTFHGW
-332 YQQDATAPTDPAEY
+332 YAQDGTAVADLKEY

-355 AKWSQI
+355 AKWGQI

-372 DTVTRMP
+372 DTVTGMP

-500 MPDYDIILTAKW
+500 MPDYDITLTAKW

-521 VDLKFDAA
+521 VDLKFDAV

-568 PMEPGDYIVKVDV
+568 PTEPGDYIVKVDV
-581 KETEKT
+581 KETENT
-587 APANQITGNQIKWS
+587 APANQVTGHQIKWS
-601 YNVPQEE
+601 YNVPQKE

-662 WTIKPASVLNAVDP
+662 WTIKPASVLNAVEP

-733 EFYLICTLPTGTA
+733 EFYLICALPTGTA

-772 ANATETDKAITWAVE
+772 ANATETDKAIAWAVE

>member
-22 LRHSSMKARKSM
+22 LRHQSMKAGKSM

-56 VAAPTNEIIQGNLK
+56 VAATPIRIGNLK
-70 YTVNNYTVNDGGES
+70 YTVNADGES

-89 ISESTSEKPTHLTIE
+89 TSGNPTQLNIE
-104 SSISSNGKNY
+104 SSISSNGRNY
-114 TVTEIGNWAFEE
+114 TVTEIATWAFNKC
-126 WNTLTEVTLPHTV
+126 NTLTEVTLPNTV
-139 EIIGFQAFFNCSNL
+139 DEIGYQAFFNCSNL

-162 RKIGQIAF
+162 TKIGQAAF
-170 NGCSQLTSITIPGTI
+170 YGCSQLTSITIPSTI
-185 EVMTMAFS
+185 TDMDTAFS
-193 GNTALSHVTLTN
+193 GNTALSQVTLTN
-205 GISEISSSAFEGC
+205 GIPKISSHAFERCTELREIKVPISVDEICPFAFNGC
-218 TGLTEVEIPASV
+218 TGLTSV
-230 NEIRQDAFNGCT
+230 TLEKGINIINSNAFKDCT
-242 NLSDVKYNGHKTDW
+242 ELNDVKYNGYKTDW
-256 DKVTVKTG
+256 EKVRVNNAG

-273 YLCDINFDLDGGTV
+273 YLCDINFDLDGGTI

-302 KLGTAKCYQNDQT
+302 KLGTAKCYPNDQPFVVPT
-315 FKIPIAPQ
+315 DPVR
-323 KEGYTFLGW
+323 EGYTFL
-332 YQQDATAPTDPAEY
+332 
-346 VASDNVTFT
+346 
-355 AKWSQI
+355 
-361 YDVAFDANANG
+361 
-372 DTVTRMP
+372 
-379 STQKVP
+379 
-385 ETTTASLPTITPQ
+385 
-398 RTGYDFD
+398 

-521 VDLKFDAA
+521 VDLKFDAV

-536 NPQVNADDIIN
+536 NAKVNADDIIN
-547 RKFYDDKGNEV
+547 KKFYDDKGNEV

-568 PMEPGDYIVKVDV
+568 PTEPGDYIVKVDV

-587 APANQITGNQIKWS
+587 APANQVTGNQIKWS
-601 YNVPQEE
+601 YNVPQKE

-733 EFYLICTLPTGTA
+733 EFYLICALPTGTA

-772 ANATETDKAITWAVE
+772 ANATETDKAIAWAVE

>member
-1 MHGILQIGIIT
+1 
-12 FFCHSLYVVF
+12 
-22 LRHSSMKARKSM
+22 M

-51 LPIGA
+51 LPMGA
-56 VAAPTNEIIQGNLK
+56 VAAAPIKFTDGNLK
-70 YTVNNYTVNDGGES
+70 YKVNADGQS

-89 ISESTSEKPTHLTIE
+89 TSGSPTQLTIE
-104 SSISSNGKNY
+104 SSISYKDKNY
-114 TVTEIGNWAFEE
+114 TVTKIAMWAF
-126 WNTLTEVTLPHTV
+126 NKCNSLTEVTIPNTV
-139 EIIGFQAFFNCSNL
+139 IEIDYQAFYYCPNL
-153 TNVTIPEGV
+153 KKVTIHEGV
-162 RKIGQIAF
+162 KTIGQTAF
-170 NGCSQLTSITIPGTI
+170 IGCTQLTSITIPSTI
-185 EVMTMAFS
+185 TDMDQAFS

-205 GISEISSSAFEGC
+205 GISNISSMAFKGC
-218 TGLTEVEIPASV
+218 TGLTEIKVPESV
-230 NEIRQDAFNGCT
+230 GQIGPNAFNGCTNLKRVLLEKNIKTININAFKDCT
-242 NLSDVKYNGHKTDW
+242 NLSDVKYNGHKKDW
-256 DKVTVKTG
+256 DNVTVNNAG

-273 YLCDINFDLDGGTV
+273 YLCDINFDLNGGTI

-302 KLGTAKCYQNDQT
+302 KLGTAS
-315 FKIPIAPQ
+315 
-323 KEGYTFLGW
+323 
-332 YQQDATAPTDPAEY
+332 
-346 VASDNVTFT
+346 V
-355 AKWSQI
+355 
-361 YDVAFDANANG
+361 
-372 DTVTRMP
+372 
-379 STQKVP
+379 
-385 ETTTASLPTITPQ
+385 PTITPQ

-415 KYTFTEAVSSNITL
+415 KYTFTEAVSSNIIL

-441 LENDENKETNSYD
+441 LKNDENKETNSYD

-493 NGNYSFS
+493 NGNYSFF
-500 MPDYDIILTAKW
+500 MPDYDITLTAKW

-521 VDLKFDAA
+521 VDLKFDAV

-568 PMEPGDYIVKVDV
+568 PTEPGDYIVKVDV
-581 KETEKT
+581 KETENT

-601 YNVPQEE
+601 YNVPQKE

-618 GGIAKVNGKDTT
+618 GGIAKVNGKDAT

-662 WTIKPASVLNAVDP
+662 WTIKPASVLSAVEP

-733 EFYLICTLPTGTA
+733 EFYLICALPTGTA
-746 IPTNRG
+746 IPTTRG

-772 ANATETDKAITWAVE
+772 ANATETDKAIAWAVE

>member
-1 MHGILQIGIIT
+1 
-12 FFCHSLYVVF
+12 
-22 LRHSSMKARKSM
+22 M

-51 LPIGA
+51 LPMGA
-56 VAAPTNEIIQGNLK
+56 VAAAPIKFTDGNLK
-70 YTVNNYTVNDGGES
+70 YKVNADGQS

-89 ISESTSEKPTHLTIE
+89 TSGSPTQLTIE
-104 SSISSNGKNY
+104 SSISYKDKNY
-114 TVTEIGNWAFEE
+114 TVTKIAMWAF
-126 WNTLTEVTLPHTV
+126 NKCNSLTEVTIPNTV
-139 EIIGFQAFFNCSNL
+139 IEIDYQAFYYCPNL
-153 TNVTIPEGV
+153 KKVTIHEGV
-162 RKIGQIAF
+162 KTIGQTAF
-170 NGCSQLTSITIPGTI
+170 IGCTQLTSITIPSTI
-185 EVMTMAFS
+185 TDMDQAFS

-205 GISEISSSAFEGC
+205 GISNISSMAFKGC
-218 TGLTEVEIPASV
+218 TGLTEIKVPESV
-230 NEIRQDAFNGCT
+230 GQIGPNAFNGCTNLKRVLLEKNIKTINVNAFKDCT
-242 NLSDVKYNGHKTDW
+242 NLSDVKYNGYKTDW
-256 DKVTVKTG
+256 DKVTVNTTG

-273 YLCDINFDLDGGTV
+273 YLCDINFDLNGGTI

-302 KLGTAKCYQNDQT
+302 KLGTAKCYPNDQPFVVPT
-315 FKIPIAPQ
+315 DPVR
-323 KEGYTFLGW
+323 EGYTFL
-332 YQQDATAPTDPAEY
+332 
-346 VASDNVTFT
+346 
-355 AKWSQI
+355 
-361 YDVAFDANANG
+361 
-372 DTVTRMP
+372 
-379 STQKVP
+379 
-385 ETTTASLPTITPQ
+385 
-398 RTGYDFD
+398 

-441 LENDENKETNSYD
+441 LENDENKKTNSYD

-500 MPDYDIILTAKW
+500 MPDYDITLTAKW

-521 VDLKFDAA
+521 VDLKFDAV
-529 TGEVTSN
+529 TGEATSN
-536 NPQVNADDIIN
+536 NTQVNAENIIN

-568 PMEPGDYIVKVDV
+568 PTEPGDYIVKVDV
-581 KETEKT
+581 KETENT
-587 APANQITGNQIKWS
+587 APANQVTGNQIKWS
-601 YNVPQEE
+601 YNVPQKE

-618 GGIAKVNGKDTT
+618 GGIAKVNGKDAT

-662 WTIKPASVLNAVDP
+662 WTIKPASVLNAVEP

-733 EFYLICTLPTGTA
+733 EFYLICALPTGTA

-772 ANATETDKAITWAVE
+772 ANATETDKAIAWAVE